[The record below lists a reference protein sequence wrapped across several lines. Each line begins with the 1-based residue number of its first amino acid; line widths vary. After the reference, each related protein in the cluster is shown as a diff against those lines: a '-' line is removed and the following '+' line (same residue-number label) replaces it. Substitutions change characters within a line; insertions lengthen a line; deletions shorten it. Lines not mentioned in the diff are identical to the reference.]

1 MKIENPEELTRFIMT
16 NVTLKDKEGNVDKSF
31 LKDWKTQTDAMT
43 RALNSATNSL
53 LKAVTHID
61 KDGNAF
67 STWYVPR
74 NQKSNALSAF
84 NQKLLDFETK
94 YGYEAGSLSS
104 DPYTKIKNE
113 SDSRIITFNKSFY
126 GAHSK
131 KVLKDIVN
139 ELGGTAELNPTKK
152 RKDQMKIDFPVSE
165 YAWQEELAKTDGD
178 VSKANENLKNAF
190 IRKNLKTAVKY
201 SDDVLSERKE
211 KEKKEEEK
219 KKEKEKKEKEKKE
232 EKEQKQSRVRLLGKI
247 AIIAKVLATVA
258 DITRRILT
266 ATLQRASEITKEKQD
281 AISNGTTQEKV
292 RQYYTTEGAM
302 GMGKGTILEG
312 MQELKSG
319 LGNTANPDRNML
331 FELSR
336 VLKRDI
342 INAIKLGDAA
352 TNTENVMKQILDAYY
367 KQAQRGVNSL
377 GHQVG
382 VRDAEIEMAGALE
395 KAGLGKLA
403 EILRLMFY
411 ANDTGIYKDRVTDF
425 DSFNSLSP
433 HYTNG
438 LTEVDNKYASE
449 LGQSI
454 NALKQR
460 FNDLKENLEQ
470 GLLISLGNLINK
482 INNWDIGKSEK
493 EKAEDNSTNSV
504 LLSKARAKYTNRAEN
519 ASKRVNKIVKDAGI
533 DLSAFGEYGTD
544 ISTFVEYIYSDAFQ
558 TDEEF
563 GRITDEQKETIKKFK
578 QFLSTAEGEEFIKAM
593 IEYEYALD
601 FANKADKAYKKG
613 MKTGDFNYDI
623 AGYTDG
629 AYQIAMQDDITTLLS
644 DVATNGKKQ
653 EVRKKKSLSLLYDFF
668 YTDRKGLSED
678 ILQYKLAQQGLSEQ
692 QTYKDIIN
700 NGGDSSS
707 LTNALYDS
715 LDETRKTVK
724 WWEIGKQK
732 KKEAIVLKALE
743 EGVLTEDDV
752 KKAQLSL
759 VRDIKGSGL
768 VSVDHEPYLAEK
780 TAEEYPKDIG
790 LRTILEEQL
799 QIQKVQDIISKYKA
813 TNLSASVGNYNPNT
827 GEVLFTLNLKTDKGE
842 KTVFSQHVRT
852 DMILSQEA
860 SFTDDLSST
869 TSRGYERSNK

>member
-53 LKAVTHID
+53 LKAVTRID

-94 YGYEAGSLSS
+94 YGYAAGSLSL

-139 ELGGTAELNPTKK
+139 ESGGTAEPNPTKK

-178 VSKANENLKNAF
+178 VSKAKENLKNDF
-190 IRKNLKTAVKY
+190 IRKNLKPAVKY

-211 KEKKEEEK
+211 EEKIEEEKKEE
-219 KKEKEKKEKEKKE
+219 KEKREEEKKE
-232 EKEQKQSRVRLLGKI
+232 EKEQKQSRVSALGKI
-247 AIIAKVLATVA
+247 ALITKVLTTIA

-319 LGNTANPDRNML
+319 LGNTANLDTNML
-331 FELSR
+331 SELAK
-336 VLKRDI
+336 VLRSDI
-342 INAIKLGDAA
+342 ISGIKLGEAG

-367 KQAQRGVNSL
+367 KQAQRGVNSV
-377 GHQVG
+377 GQQVG
-382 VRDAEIEMAGALE
+382 VRNAEIEMAGALE

-403 EILRLMFY
+403 EILRSMFY
-411 ANDTGIYKDRVTDF
+411 ANDTGIYKGRVTDF

-438 LTEVDNKYASE
+438 LTDVDNKYASE
-449 LGQSI
+449 LGQSV

-493 EKAEDNSTNSV
+493 EKTEDNRTNSV
-504 LLSKARAKYTNRAEN
+504 LLSKARAKYTNRAES
-519 ASKRVNKIVKDAGI
+519 ASKRANKIIKDAGI
-533 DLSAFGEYGTD
+533 DLSAFGKHGTD
-544 ISTFVEYIYSDAFQ
+544 ISTFLQYMYSEDFIA
-558 TDEEF
+558 DEEL
-563 GRITDEQKETIKKFK
+563 GRRTDEQKEIIKKFK
-578 QFLSTAEGEEFIKAM
+578 QFLITAEGEEVIKAM
-593 IEYEYALD
+593 IEAEYALD

-623 AGYTDG
+623 SGYTDS
-629 AYQIAMQDDITTLLS
+629 AYQSAIQDDITTLLS

-653 EVRKKKSLSLLYDFF
+653 EVHKKKSLSLLYSFF
-668 YTDRKGLSED
+668 HADRNGSNED

-700 NGGDSSS
+700 NDSDSSS

-715 LDETRKTVK
+715 LDKTRKTVK
-724 WWEIGKQK
+724 WWETGKQK
-732 KKEAIVLKALE
+732 KKEEIVLKALE
-743 EGVLTEDDV
+743 EGVLTEEDV
-752 KKAQLSL
+752 KKTQLSL
-759 VRDIKGSGL
+759 AHYIKGSGL
-768 VSVDHEPYLAEK
+768 VSIDHEPYLAEK
-780 TAEEYPKDIG
+780 TTEEYTKDIG
-790 LRTILEEQL
+790 LRTIFEEQL

-813 TNLSASVGNYNPNT
+813 ENLSASVGNYNPNT

-842 KTVFSQHVRT
+842 KTVFSQYVRT
-852 DMILSQEA
+852 DMVLSQEA
-860 SFTDDLSST
+860 SFKDDLSST
-869 TSRGYERSNK
+869 TSTGYERSNK

>member
-53 LKAVTHID
+53 LKAVTRID

-94 YGYEAGSLSS
+94 YGYAAGSLSL

-178 VSKANENLKNAF
+178 VSKAKENLKNDF
-190 IRKNLKTAVKY
+190 IRKNLKPAVKY

-211 KEKKEEEK
+211 KEKIEE
-219 KKEKEKKEKEKKE
+219 EKKE
-232 EKEQKQSRVRLLGKI
+232 EKEKKQSRVSALGKI
-247 AIIAKVLATVA
+247 AIVAKVLATIA

-302 GMGKGTILEG
+302 GMGKGTVLEG

-319 LGNTANPDRNML
+319 LGNTANLDNNML
-331 FELSR
+331 FELSK
-336 VLKRDI
+336 VLRSDI
-342 INAIKLGDAA
+342 ISGIKLGEAG

-367 KQAQRGVNSL
+367 KQAQRGVNSV
-377 GHQVG
+377 GQQVG
-382 VRDAEIEMAGALE
+382 VRNAEIEMAGALE

-403 EILRLMFY
+403 EILRSMFY
-411 ANDTGIYKDRVTDF
+411 ANDTGIYKGRVTDF

-438 LTEVDNKYASE
+438 LTDVDNKYASE

-470 GLLISLGNLINK
+470 GLLISLGNLINQ
-482 INNWDIGKSEK
+482 INNWDIGKSVK
-493 EKAEDNSTNSV
+493 EKTEDNRTNSV
-504 LLSKARAKYTNRAEN
+504 LLSKARAQYTNRAES
-519 ASKRVNKIVKDAGI
+519 ASKRANKIIKDAGI
-533 DLSAFGEYGTD
+533 DLSAFGEHGTD
-544 ISTFVEYIYSDAFQ
+544 ISTFLNYFYNVPYYN
-558 TDEEF
+558 DEAR
-563 GRITDEQKETIKKFK
+563 GLITDEQKEIIKKLM
-578 QFLSTAEGEEFIKAM
+578 QFLKTVEGEEVVKAM
-593 IEYEYALD
+593 IESDYALD

-623 AGYTDG
+623 SGYTDG
-629 AYQIAMQDDITTLLS
+629 AYQSAIQDDITTLLS

-653 EVRKKKSLSLLYDFF
+653 ELHKKKSLSLLYNFF
-668 YTDRKGLSED
+668 HADRNGLNED

-715 LDETRKTVK
+715 LDKTRKTVK
-724 WWEIGKQK
+724 WWESGKQK
-732 KKEAIVLKALE
+732 KKEEVVLKALE
-743 EGVLTEDDV
+743 EGVLTEEDV
-752 KKAQLSL
+752 KKTQLSL
-759 VRDIKGSGL
+759 AHYKTGSGL
-768 VSVDHEPYLAEK
+768 VSIEHAPYLANK
-780 TAEEYPKDIG
+780 TIEEYTKDIG
-790 LRTILEEQL
+790 LRTIFEEQL

-813 TNLSASVGNYNPNT
+813 DNLSASVGNYNPNT

-842 KTVFSQHVRT
+842 KTVFSQYVRT

-860 SFTDDLSST
+860 FFKDDLSNT
-869 TSRGYERSNK
+869 TSEGHERSKK

>member
-53 LKAVTHID
+53 LKVVTRID

-94 YGYEAGSLSS
+94 YNYAAGSLSL

-139 ELGGTAELNPTKK
+139 ESGGTAELNPTKK

-178 VSKANENLKNAF
+178 VSKAKENLKNDF
-190 IRKNLKTAVKY
+190 IRKNLKPAVKY

-211 KEKKEEEK
+211 KEKIEEEK
-219 KKEKEKKEKEKKE
+219 KEEKEKREEEKKE
-232 EKEQKQSRVRLLGKI
+232 EKEQKQSRVSALGKI
-247 AIIAKVLATVA
+247 ALIAKVLATVA

-266 ATLQRASEITKEKQD
+266 ATLQRASETTKEKQD
-281 AISNGTTQEKV
+281 AVSNGTTQEKV

-302 GMGKGTILEG
+302 GMGKGTVLEG

-319 LGNTANPDRNML
+319 LGNLANLDTNML
-331 FELSR
+331 SELAK
-336 VLKRDI
+336 VLRSDI
-342 INAIKLGDAA
+342 ISGIKLGEAG

-367 KQAQRGVNSL
+367 KQAQRGVNSV
-377 GHQVG
+377 GQQVG
-382 VRDAEIEMAGALE
+382 VRNAEIEMAGALE

-403 EILRLMFY
+403 EILRSMFY
-411 ANDTGIYKDRVTDF
+411 ANDTGIYKGRVTDF

-438 LTEVDNKYASE
+438 LTDVDNKYASE

-470 GLLISLGNLINK
+470 GLLISLGNLINQ
-482 INNWDIGKSEK
+482 INNWDIGKSVK
-493 EKAEDNSTNSV
+493 EKTEDNRTNSV
-504 LLSKARAKYTNRAEN
+504 LLSKARAQYTNRAES
-519 ASKRVNKIVKDAGI
+519 ASKRANKILKDAGI
-533 DLSAFGEYGTD
+533 DLSAFGERGTD
-544 ISTFVEYIYSDAFQ
+544 ISTFLQYMYSDAFY
-558 TDEEF
+558 TDEEL
-563 GRITDEQKETIKKFK
+563 GRRTDEQKETIKKFK
-578 QFLSTAEGEEFIKAM
+578 QFLITDKGEEFIKAM
-593 IEYEYALD
+593 VESEYALD

-623 AGYTDG
+623 SGYTDG
-629 AYQIAMQDDITTLLS
+629 AYQSAIQDDITTLLS

-653 EVRKKKSLSLLYDFF
+653 ELHKKKSLSLLYNFF
-668 YTDRKGLSED
+668 HADRNGLSED

-715 LDETRKTVK
+715 LDKTRKTVK
-724 WWEIGKQK
+724 WWESGKQK
-732 KKEAIVLKALE
+732 KKEEIVLKALE

-759 VRDIKGSGL
+759 ARDRKGSGL
-768 VSVDHEPYLAEK
+768 VSIDHEPYLVDK
-780 TAEEYPKDIG
+780 TAEEYTKDIG

-813 TNLSASVGNYNPNT
+813 DNLSASVGNYNPNT

-842 KTVFSQHVRT
+842 KTVFSQYVRT

-860 SFTDDLSST
+860 FFKDDLSNT
-869 TSRGYERSNK
+869 TSEGYERSNK

>member
-53 LKAVTHID
+53 LKAVTRID

-94 YGYEAGSLSS
+94 YGYAAGSLSL

-152 RKDQMKIDFPVSE
+152 RKDQVKIDFPVSE

-178 VSKANENLKNAF
+178 VSKAKENLKNDF
-190 IRKNLKTAVKY
+190 IRKNLKPAVKY

-211 KEKKEEEK
+211 KEKIEE
-219 KKEKEKKEKEKKE
+219 EKKE
-232 EKEQKQSRVRLLGKI
+232 EKEKKQSRISALGKI
-247 AIIAKVLATVA
+247 AIVAKVLATIA

-266 ATLQRASEITKEKQD
+266 ATLQRASETTKEKQD

-302 GMGKGTILEG
+302 GMGKGTVLEG

-319 LGNTANPDRNML
+319 LGNTANLDNNML
-331 FELSR
+331 SELAK
-336 VLKRDI
+336 VLRSDI
-342 INAIKLGDAA
+342 ISGIKLGEAG

-367 KQAQRGVNSL
+367 KQAQRGVNSV
-377 GHQVG
+377 GQQVG
-382 VRDAEIEMAGALE
+382 VRNAEIEMAGALE

-403 EILRLMFY
+403 EILRSMFY
-411 ANDTGIYKDRVTDF
+411 ANDTGIYKGRVTDF

-438 LTEVDNKYASE
+438 LTDVDNKYASE

-482 INNWDIGKSEK
+482 INNWDIGKSVK
-493 EKAEDNSTNSV
+493 EKTEDNRTNSV
-504 LLSKARAKYTNRAEN
+504 LLSKARAQYTNRAES
-519 ASKRVNKIVKDAGI
+519 ASKRANKIIKDAGI
-533 DLSAFGEYGTD
+533 DLSAFGEHGTD
-544 ISTFVEYIYSDAFQ
+544 ISTFLNYFYNVPYYN
-558 TDEEF
+558 DEAR
-563 GRITDEQKETIKKFK
+563 GLITDEQKEIIKKLM
-578 QFLSTAEGEEFIKAM
+578 QFLKTAEGEGVVKAM
-593 IEYEYALD
+593 IESEYALD

-623 AGYTDG
+623 SGYTDG
-629 AYQIAMQDDITTLLS
+629 AYQMAIQDDITTLLS
-644 DVATNGKKQ
+644 GEAGEAKK
-653 EVRKKKSLSLLYDFF
+653 EELHKKISLILLDKLSHTYRD
-668 YTDRKGLSED
+668 GISED

-700 NGGDSSS
+700 NGGDSSR
-707 LTNALYDS
+707 LTNTLYDS
-715 LDETRKTVK
+715 LDKTRKTVK
-724 WWEIGKQK
+724 WWESGKQK
-732 KKEAIVLKALE
+732 KKEEVVLKALE
-743 EGVLTEDDV
+743 EGVLTEEDV
-752 KKAQLSL
+752 KKTQLSL
-759 VRDIKGSGL
+759 AHYKKGSGL
-768 VSVDHEPYLAEK
+768 VSIDYAPYLVDK
-780 TAEEYPKDIG
+780 TAEEYTKDIG
-790 LRTILEEQL
+790 LRTIFEEQL
-799 QIQKVQDIISKYKA
+799 QIQKVQDIISKYRA
-813 TNLSASVGNYNPNT
+813 ENLSASVGNYNPNT

-842 KTVFSQHVRT
+842 KTVFSQYVRT
-852 DMILSQEA
+852 DMVLSQEA
-860 SFTDDLSST
+860 FFKDDLSNT
-869 TSRGYERSNK
+869 TSEGYERSNK

>member
-53 LKAVTHID
+53 LKAVTRID

-139 ELGGTAELNPTKK
+139 ELGGIAELNPTKK
-152 RKDQMKIDFPVSE
+152 RKDQVKIDFPVSE

-178 VSKANENLKNAF
+178 VSKAKENLKNDF
-190 IRKNLKTAVKY
+190 IRKNLKPAVKY

-211 KEKKEEEK
+211 KEKIEE
-219 KKEKEKKEKEKKE
+219 EKKE
-232 EKEQKQSRVRLLGKI
+232 EKEKKQSRISALGKI
-247 AIIAKVLATVA
+247 AIVAKVLATIA

-266 ATLQRASEITKEKQD
+266 ATLQRASEITKERQD
-281 AISNGTTQEKV
+281 AVSNGTTQEKV

-312 MQELKSG
+312 MQEVKSG
-319 LGNTANPDRNML
+319 LGNLANLDTNML
-331 FELSR
+331 SELAK
-336 VLKRDI
+336 VLRSDI
-342 INAIKLGDAA
+342 ISGIKLGEAG

-367 KQAQRGVNSL
+367 KQAQRGVNSV
-377 GHQVG
+377 GQQVG
-382 VRDAEIEMAGALE
+382 VRNAEIEMAGALE

-403 EILRLMFY
+403 EILRSMFY
-411 ANDTGIYKDRVTDF
+411 ANDTGIYKGSVPDF
-425 DSFNSLSP
+425 DSFNSLSH

-438 LTEVDNKYASE
+438 LTDVDNKYASE

-482 INNWDIGKSEK
+482 INNWDIGKSVEEK
-493 EKAEDNSTNSV
+493 TEDNRTNSV
-504 LLSKARAKYTNRAEN
+504 LLSKARAQYTNRAES
-519 ASKRVNKIVKDAGI
+519 ASKRANKIIKDAGI

-544 ISTFVEYIYSDAFQ
+544 ISTFVKYMYSDAFY
-558 TDEEF
+558 TDEEL
-563 GRITDEQKETIKKFK
+563 GRRTDEQKETIKKFK
-578 QFLSTAEGEEFIKAM
+578 QFLITDKGEEFIKAM
-593 IEYEYALD
+593 IESEYALD

-623 AGYTDG
+623 SGYTDG
-629 AYQIAMQDDITTLLS
+629 AYQSAIQDDINTLLS

-653 EVRKKKSLSLLYDFF
+653 ELHKKKSLSLLYNFF
-668 YTDRKGLSED
+668 HADRNGLSED

-692 QTYKDIIN
+692 QTYKDIIS
-700 NGGDSSS
+700 NGSDSSS
-707 LTNALYDS
+707 LTNTLYDS
-715 LDETRKTVK
+715 LDKTRKTVK
-724 WWEIGKQK
+724 WWETGKQK
-732 KKEAIVLKALE
+732 KKEEVVLKALE

-759 VRDIKGSGL
+759 ARDIKGSGL
-768 VSVDHEPYLAEK
+768 VSIDHEPYLVDK
-780 TAEEYPKDIG
+780 TTEEYTKDIG
-790 LRTILEEQL
+790 LRTIFEEQL
-799 QIQKVQDIISKYKA
+799 QIQKVQDIISKYRA
-813 TNLSASVGNYNPNT
+813 ENLTASVGNYNPNT

-842 KTVFSQHVRT
+842 KTVFSQYVRT
-852 DMILSQEA
+852 DMVLSQEA
-860 SFTDDLSST
+860 SFKDDLSST
-869 TSRGYERSNK
+869 TSTGYERSNK

>member
-53 LKAVTHID
+53 LKAVTRID

-94 YGYEAGSLSS
+94 YGYEAGSLSL

-178 VSKANENLKNAF
+178 VSKAKENLKNAF
-190 IRKNLKTAVKY
+190 IRKNLKPAVKY

-211 KEKKEEEK
+211 KEKIEE
-219 KKEKEKKEKEKKE
+219 EKKE
-232 EKEQKQSRVRLLGKI
+232 EKEQKQSRISALGKI
-247 AIIAKVLATVA
+247 ALIAKVLATIA

-281 AISNGTTQEKV
+281 AVSNGTTQEKV

-302 GMGKGTILEG
+302 GMGKGTVLEG

-319 LGNTANPDRNML
+319 LGNLANLDTNML
-331 FELSR
+331 SELAK
-336 VLKRDI
+336 VLRSDI
-342 INAIKLGDAA
+342 ISGIKLGEAG
-352 TNTENVMKQILDAYY
+352 TNTENVMKQILDAYF

-377 GHQVG
+377 GQQVG
-382 VRDAEIEMAGALE
+382 VRNAEIEMAGALE

-403 EILRLMFY
+403 EILRSMFY
-411 ANDTGIYKDRVTDF
+411 ANDTGIYKGRVTDF

-438 LTEVDNKYASE
+438 LTDVDNKYASE

-470 GLLISLGNLINK
+470 GLLISLGNLINQ
-482 INNWDIGKSEK
+482 INNWDIGKSVK
-493 EKAEDNSTNSV
+493 EKTEDNRTNSV
-504 LLSKARAKYTNRAEN
+504 LLSKARAQYTNRAES
-519 ASKRVNKIVKDAGI
+519 ASKRANKIIKDAGI
-533 DLSAFGEYGTD
+533 DLSAFGEHGTD
-544 ISTFVEYIYSDAFQ
+544 ISTFLQYMYSDAFY
-558 TDEEF
+558 TDEEL
-563 GRITDEQKETIKKFK
+563 GRRTDEQKETIKKFK
-578 QFLSTAEGEEFIKAM
+578 QFLITDKGEELIKAM
-593 IEYEYALD
+593 IESEYALD

-623 AGYTDG
+623 SGYTDG
-629 AYQIAMQDDITTLLS
+629 AYQSAIQDDITTLLS

-653 EVRKKKSLSLLYDFF
+653 ELHKKKSLSLLYNFF
-668 YTDRKGLSED
+668 HADRNGLSED

-707 LTNALYDS
+707 LTNTLYDS
-715 LDETRKTVK
+715 LDKTRKTVK
-724 WWEIGKQK
+724 WWESGKQK
-732 KKEAIVLKALE
+732 KKEEVVLKALE

-759 VRDIKGSGL
+759 ARDKKGSGL
-768 VSVDHEPYLAEK
+768 VSIDYEPYLVDK
-780 TAEEYPKDIG
+780 TTEEYTKDIG

-799 QIQKVQDIISKYKA
+799 QIQKVQDIISKYRA
-813 TNLSASVGNYNPNT
+813 ENLSASVGNYNPNT

-842 KTVFSQHVRT
+842 KTVFSQYVRT

-860 SFTDDLSST
+860 SFKDDLSST
-869 TSRGYERSNK
+869 TSKGYERSNK

>member
-53 LKAVTHID
+53 LKAVTRID

-94 YGYEAGSLSS
+94 YGYEAGSLSL

-178 VSKANENLKNAF
+178 VSKAKENLKNAF
-190 IRKNLKTAVKY
+190 IRKNLKPAVKY

-211 KEKKEEEK
+211 KEEEREDERKEKEKREEEK
-219 KKEKEKKEKEKKE
+219 KKEKE
-232 EKEQKQSRVRLLGKI
+232 QKQSRVSLLGKI
-247 AIIAKVLATVA
+247 AIIAKVLATIA

-266 ATLQRASEITKEKQD
+266 ATLQRASEITKERQD
-281 AISNGTTQEKV
+281 AVSNGTTQEKV

-302 GMGKGTILEG
+302 GMGKGTILAG

-319 LGNTANPDRNML
+319 LGNTANLDNNML
-331 FELSR
+331 FELSK
-336 VLKRDI
+336 VLRSDI
-342 INAIKLGDAA
+342 INGIKLGEAG

-377 GHQVG
+377 GQQVG
-382 VRDAEIEMAGALE
+382 VRNAEIEMAGALE

-403 EILRLMFY
+403 EILRSMFY

-438 LTEVDNKYASE
+438 LTEVDNKRASE

-470 GLLISLGNLINK
+470 GLLISLDNLINQ

-493 EKAEDNSTNSV
+493 EKTEGNRTNSV
-504 LLSKARAKYTNRAEN
+504 LLSKTRAKYTNRAEN
-519 ASKRVNKIVKDAGI
+519 ASKRANKIVKDAGI

-544 ISTFVEYIYSDAFQ
+544 ISTFVGYMFSDAFQ

-563 GRITDEQKETIKKFK
+563 GRRTDEQKEAIKKFK
-578 QFLSTAEGEEFIKAM
+578 QFLITAEGEEFIKAM
-593 IEYEYALD
+593 IESEYALD

-623 AGYTDG
+623 SGYTDS
-629 AYQIAMQDDITTLLS
+629 AYQSAIQDDITTLLS

-653 EVRKKKSLSLLYDFF
+653 EVLKKKSLILLSNFF
-668 YTDRKGLSED
+668 HADRNGLSED

-707 LTNALYDS
+707 LTNILYDS
-715 LDETRKTVK
+715 LDKTRKTVK
-724 WWEIGKQK
+724 WWETGKQK
-732 KKEAIVLKALE
+732 KKEEIVLKALE

-759 VRDIKGSGL
+759 VRDIKGNGL
-768 VSVDHEPYLAEK
+768 VSIDHEPYLVEK
-780 TAEEYPKDIG
+780 TTEEYVKDIG

-813 TNLSASVGNYNPNT
+813 ENLSASVGNYNPNT

-842 KTVFSQHVRT
+842 KTVFSQYVRT
-852 DMILSQEA
+852 DMVLSQEA
-860 SFTDDLSST
+860 FFKDDLSST
-869 TSRGYERSNK
+869 TSSGYERSNK

>member
-53 LKAVTHID
+53 LKAVTRID

-139 ELGGTAELNPTKK
+139 ELGGIAELNPTKK

-178 VSKANENLKNAF
+178 VSKAKENLKNDF
-190 IRKNLKTAVKY
+190 IRKNLKPAVKY

-211 KEKKEEEK
+211 KEKIEE
-219 KKEKEKKEKEKKE
+219 EKKE
-232 EKEQKQSRVRLLGKI
+232 EKEKKQSRVSALGKI
-247 AIIAKVLATVA
+247 AIVAKVLTTIA

-266 ATLQRASEITKEKQD
+266 ATLQRASEITKERQD
-281 AISNGTTQEKV
+281 AVSNGTTQEKV

-302 GMGKGTILEG
+302 GMGKGTILAG

-319 LGNTANPDRNML
+319 LGNLANLDTNML
-331 FELSR
+331 SELAK
-336 VLKRDI
+336 VLRSDI
-342 INAIKLGDAA
+342 ISGIKLGEAG

-377 GHQVG
+377 GQQVG
-382 VRDAEIEMAGALE
+382 VRNAEIEMAGALE

-403 EILRLMFY
+403 EVLRSMFY
-411 ANDTGIYKDRVTDF
+411 ANDTGIYKGRVTGF
-425 DSFNSLSP
+425 DSLNSLSP

-438 LTEVDNKYASE
+438 LTDVDNKYASE

-470 GLLISLGNLINK
+470 GLLISLGNLINQ
-482 INNWDIGKSEK
+482 INNWDIGKSVK
-493 EKAEDNSTNSV
+493 EKTEDNRTNSV
-504 LLSKARAKYTNRAEN
+504 LLSKARAQYTNRAES
-519 ASKRVNKIVKDAGI
+519 ASKRANKILKDAGI
-533 DLSAFGEYGTD
+533 DLSAFGEHGTD
-544 ISTFVEYIYSDAFQ
+544 ISTFLQYMYSDAFH
-558 TDEEF
+558 TDEEL
-563 GRITDEQKETIKKFK
+563 GRRTDEQKETIKKFK
-578 QFLSTAEGEEFIKAM
+578 QFLVTAEGEEVIKAM
-593 IEYEYALD
+593 IESEYALD

-623 AGYTDG
+623 SGYTDG
-629 AYQIAMQDDITTLLS
+629 AYQSAIQDDITTLLS

-653 EVRKKKSLSLLYDFF
+653 ELHKKKSLSLLYNFF
-668 YTDRKGLSED
+668 HADRNGLSED

-707 LTNALYDS
+707 LTNTLYNS
-715 LDETRKTVK
+715 LGKTRKTVK

-732 KKEAIVLKALE
+732 KKEEVVLKALE

-768 VSVDHEPYLAEK
+768 VSIDHEPYLVDK
-780 TAEEYPKDIG
+780 TVEEYTKDIG
-790 LRTILEEQL
+790 LRTIFEEQL
-799 QIQKVQDIISKYKA
+799 QIQKVQDIISKYRA
-813 TNLSASVGNYNPNT
+813 ENLSASVGNYNPNT

-842 KTVFSQHVRT
+842 KTVFSQYVRT
-852 DMILSQEA
+852 DMVLSQEA
-860 SFTDDLSST
+860 FFKDDLSST
-869 TSRGYERSNK
+869 TSEGYERSNK

>member
-53 LKAVTHID
+53 LKAVTRID

-139 ELGGTAELNPTKK
+139 ELGGIAELNPTKK

-178 VSKANENLKNAF
+178 VSKAKENLKNDF
-190 IRKNLKTAVKY
+190 IRKNLKPAVKY

-211 KEKKEEEK
+211 KEKIEE
-219 KKEKEKKEKEKKE
+219 EKKE
-232 EKEQKQSRVRLLGKI
+232 EKEKKQSRISALGKI
-247 AIIAKVLATVA
+247 AIVAKVLATIA

-266 ATLQRASEITKEKQD
+266 ATLQRASETTKEKQD
-281 AISNGTTQEKV
+281 AVSNGTTQEKV

-302 GMGKGTILEG
+302 GMGKGTILAG

-319 LGNTANPDRNML
+319 LGNLANLDTNML
-331 FELSR
+331 SELAK
-336 VLKRDI
+336 VLRSDI
-342 INAIKLGDAA
+342 ISGIKLGEAG

-377 GHQVG
+377 GQQVG
-382 VRDAEIEMAGALE
+382 VRNAEIEMAGALE

-403 EILRLMFY
+403 EVLRSMFY
-411 ANDTGIYKDRVTDF
+411 ANDTGIYKGRVTDF

-438 LTEVDNKYASE
+438 LTDVDNKYASE

-470 GLLISLGNLINK
+470 GLLISLGNLINQ
-482 INNWDIGKSEK
+482 INNWDIGKSVK
-493 EKAEDNSTNSV
+493 EKTEDNRTNSV
-504 LLSKARAKYTNRAEN
+504 LLSKARAQYTNRAES
-519 ASKRVNKIVKDAGI
+519 ASKRANKILKDAGI
-533 DLSAFGEYGTD
+533 DLSAFGEHGTD
-544 ISTFVEYIYSDAFQ
+544 ISTFLQYMYSDAFH
-558 TDEEF
+558 TDEEL
-563 GRITDEQKETIKKFK
+563 GRRTDEQKETIKKFK
-578 QFLSTAEGEEFIKAM
+578 QFLVTAEGEEVIKAM
-593 IEYEYALD
+593 IESEYALD

-623 AGYTDG
+623 SGYTDG
-629 AYQIAMQDDITTLLS
+629 AYQSAIQDDITTLLS

-653 EVRKKKSLSLLYDFF
+653 ELHKKKSLSLLYNFF
-668 YTDRKGLSED
+668 HADRNGLSED

-707 LTNALYDS
+707 LTNTLYNS
-715 LDETRKTVK
+715 LGKTRKTVK

-732 KKEAIVLKALE
+732 KKEEVVLKALE

-768 VSVDHEPYLAEK
+768 VSIDHEPYLVDK
-780 TAEEYPKDIG
+780 TVEEYTKDIG
-790 LRTILEEQL
+790 LRTIFEEQL
-799 QIQKVQDIISKYKA
+799 QIQKVQDIISKYRA
-813 TNLSASVGNYNPNT
+813 DNLSASVGNYNPNT

-842 KTVFSQHVRT
+842 KTVFSQYVRT
-852 DMILSQEA
+852 DMVLSQEA
-860 SFTDDLSST
+860 FFKDDLSST
-869 TSRGYERSNK
+869 TSEGYERSNK

>member
-53 LKAVTHID
+53 LKAVTRID

-94 YGYEAGSLSS
+94 YGYAAGSLSL

-139 ELGGTAELNPTKK
+139 ESGGTAELNPTKK

-178 VSKANENLKNAF
+178 VSKAKENLKNAF
-190 IRKNLKTAVKY
+190 IRKNLKPAVKY

-211 KEKKEEEK
+211 KEKIEE
-219 KKEKEKKEKEKKE
+219 EKKE
-232 EKEQKQSRVRLLGKI
+232 EKEKKQSRVSALGKI
-247 AIIAKVLATVA
+247 ALIAKVLTTIA

-319 LGNTANPDRNML
+319 LGNTANLDNNML
-331 FELSR
+331 FELSK
-336 VLKRDI
+336 VLRSDI
-342 INAIKLGDAA
+342 ISGIKLGEAG

-367 KQAQRGVNSL
+367 KQAQRGVNSV
-377 GHQVG
+377 GQQVG
-382 VRDAEIEMAGALE
+382 VRNAEIEMAGALE

-403 EILRLMFY
+403 EILRSMFY
-411 ANDTGIYKDRVTDF
+411 ANDTGIYKGRVTDF

-438 LTEVDNKYASE
+438 LTDVDNKYASE
-449 LGQSI
+449 LGQSV

-482 INNWDIGKSEK
+482 INNWDIGKSVEEK
-493 EKAEDNSTNSV
+493 TEDNRTNSV
-504 LLSKARAKYTNRAEN
+504 LLSKARAQYTNRAES
-519 ASKRVNKIVKDAGI
+519 ASKRANKIIKDAGI
-533 DLSAFGEYGTD
+533 DLSAFGERGTD
-544 ISTFVEYIYSDAFQ
+544 ISTFLQYMNSDAFY
-558 TDEEF
+558 TDEEL
-563 GRITDEQKETIKKFK
+563 GRRTDEQKETIKKFK
-578 QFLSTAEGEEFIKAM
+578 QFLITDKGEEFIKAM
-593 IEYEYALD
+593 IESEYALD

-623 AGYTDG
+623 SGYTDA
-629 AYQIAMQDDITTLLS
+629 AYQSAIQDDITTLLS

-653 EVRKKKSLSLLYDFF
+653 ELHKKKSLSLLYNFF
-668 YTDRKGLSED
+668 HADRNGLSED

-707 LTNALYDS
+707 LTNTLYDS
-715 LDETRKTVK
+715 LDKTRKTVK
-724 WWEIGKQK
+724 WWESGKQK
-732 KKEAIVLKALE
+732 KKEEVVLKALE

-759 VRDIKGSGL
+759 ARDRKGNGL
-768 VSVDHEPYLAEK
+768 VSIDYAPYLVNK
-780 TAEEYPKDIG
+780 TAEEYTKDIG

-799 QIQKVQDIISKYKA
+799 QIQKVQDIISKYRA
-813 TNLSASVGNYNPNT
+813 ENLSASVGNYNPNT

-842 KTVFSQHVRT
+842 KTVFSQYVRT
-852 DMILSQEA
+852 DMVLSQEA
-860 SFTDDLSST
+860 SFKDDLSST
-869 TSRGYERSNK
+869 TSTGYERSNK

>member
-53 LKAVTHID
+53 LKAVTRID

-139 ELGGTAELNPTKK
+139 ELGGIAELNPTKK

-178 VSKANENLKNAF
+178 VSKAKENLKNDF
-190 IRKNLKTAVKY
+190 IRKNLKPAVKY

-211 KEKKEEEK
+211 KEKIEE
-219 KKEKEKKEKEKKE
+219 EKKE
-232 EKEQKQSRVRLLGKI
+232 EKEQKQSRVSALGKI
-247 AIIAKVLATVA
+247 ALIAKVLATIA

-266 ATLQRASEITKEKQD
+266 ATLQRASEITKERQD
-281 AISNGTTQEKV
+281 AVSNGTTQEKV

-302 GMGKGTILEG
+302 GMGKGTVLEG

-319 LGNTANPDRNML
+319 LGNLANLDTNML
-331 FELSR
+331 SELAK
-336 VLKRDI
+336 VLRSDI
-342 INAIKLGDAA
+342 ISGIKLGEAG
-352 TNTENVMKQILDAYY
+352 TNTENVMKQILNAYF

-377 GHQVG
+377 GQQVG
-382 VRDAEIEMAGALE
+382 VRNAEIEMAGALE

-403 EILRLMFY
+403 EILRSMFY

-438 LTEVDNKYASE
+438 LTDVDNKYASE

-470 GLLISLGNLINK
+470 GLLISLGNLINQ
-482 INNWDIGKSEK
+482 INNWDIGKSVK
-493 EKAEDNSTNSV
+493 EKTEDNRTNSV
-504 LLSKARAKYTNRAEN
+504 LLSKARAQYTNRAES
-519 ASKRVNKIVKDAGI
+519 ASKRANKIIKDAGI
-533 DLSAFGEYGTD
+533 DLSAFGEHGTD
-544 ISTFVEYIYSDAFQ
+544 ISTFLQYMYSDAFY
-558 TDEEF
+558 TDEEL
-563 GRITDEQKETIKKFK
+563 GRRTDEQKETIKKFK
-578 QFLSTAEGEEFIKAM
+578 QFLLTDKGEEFIKAM
-593 IEYEYALD
+593 IESEYALD

-623 AGYTDG
+623 SGYTDG
-629 AYQIAMQDDITTLLS
+629 AYQSAIQDDITTLLS

-653 EVRKKKSLSLLYDFF
+653 ELHKKKSLSLLYNFF
-668 YTDRKGLSED
+668 HADRNGLSED

-707 LTNALYDS
+707 LTNTLYDS
-715 LDETRKTVK
+715 LDKTRKTVK
-724 WWEIGKQK
+724 WWESGKQK
-732 KKEAIVLKALE
+732 KKEEVVLKALE

-759 VRDIKGSGL
+759 ARDKKGSGL
-768 VSVDHEPYLAEK
+768 VSIDHEPYLVDK
-780 TAEEYPKDIG
+780 TVEEYTKDIG

-813 TNLSASVGNYNPNT
+813 DNLSASVGNYNPNT

-842 KTVFSQHVRT
+842 KTVFSQYVRT
-852 DMILSQEA
+852 DMVLSQEA
-860 SFTDDLSST
+860 SFKDDLSST
-869 TSRGYERSNK
+869 TSTGYERSNK

>member
-53 LKAVTHID
+53 LKAVTRID

-94 YGYEAGSLSS
+94 YGYEAGSLSL

-139 ELGGTAELNPTKK
+139 ELGGIAEPNPTKK

-178 VSKANENLKNAF
+178 VSKAKENLKNAF
-190 IRKNLKTAVKY
+190 IRKNLKPAVKY

-211 KEKKEEEK
+211 KEKIEE
-219 KKEKEKKEKEKKE
+219 EKKE
-232 EKEQKQSRVRLLGKI
+232 EKEKKQSRISALGKI
-247 AIIAKVLATVA
+247 ALIAKVLATIA

-302 GMGKGTILEG
+302 GMGKGTVLEG

-319 LGNTANPDRNML
+319 LGNTANLDNNML
-331 FELSR
+331 FELSK
-336 VLKRDI
+336 VLRSDI
-342 INAIKLGDAA
+342 ISGIKLGEAG
-352 TNTENVMKQILDAYY
+352 TNTENVMKQILDAYF
-367 KQAQRGVNSL
+367 KQAQRGVNSV

-382 VRDAEIEMAGALE
+382 VRNAEIEMAEALE

-403 EILRLMFY
+403 EILRSMFY
-411 ANDTGIYKDRVTDF
+411 ANDTGIYKGRVTDF

-438 LTEVDNKYASE
+438 LTDVDNKYASE
-449 LGQSI
+449 LGQSV

-482 INNWDIGKSEK
+482 INNWDIGKSVEEK
-493 EKAEDNSTNSV
+493 TEDNRTNSV
-504 LLSKARAKYTNRAEN
+504 LLSKARAQYTNRAES
-519 ASKRVNKIVKDAGI
+519 ASKRANKIIKDAGI
-533 DLSAFGEYGTD
+533 DLSAFGEHRTD
-544 ISTFVEYIYSDAFQ
+544 ISTFLQYMYSDAFY
-558 TDEEF
+558 TDEEL
-563 GRITDEQKETIKKFK
+563 GRRTDEQKETIKKFK
-578 QFLSTAEGEEFIKAM
+578 QFLITDKGEEFIKAM
-593 IEYEYALD
+593 IESEYALD

-623 AGYTDG
+623 SGYTDG
-629 AYQIAMQDDITTLLS
+629 AYQSAIQDDITTLLS

-653 EVRKKKSLSLLYDFF
+653 ELHKKKSLSLLYNFF
-668 YTDRKGLSED
+668 HADRNGLSED

-715 LDETRKTVK
+715 LDKTRKTVK
-724 WWEIGKQK
+724 WWESGKQK
-732 KKEAIVLKALE
+732 KKEKIVLKALE

-759 VRDIKGSGL
+759 ARDRKGSGL
-768 VSVDHEPYLAEK
+768 VSIDHEPYLVDK
-780 TAEEYPKDIG
+780 TAEEYTKDIG

-799 QIQKVQDIISKYKA
+799 QIQKVQDIISKYRA
-813 TNLSASVGNYNPNT
+813 DNLSASVGNYNPNT

-842 KTVFSQHVRT
+842 KTVFSQYVRT
-852 DMILSQEA
+852 DMVLSQEA
-860 SFTDDLSST
+860 SFKDDLSST
-869 TSRGYERSNK
+869 TSTGYERSNK

>member
-31 LKDWKTQTDAMT
+31 LKDWKAQTDAMT

-53 LKAVTHID
+53 LKAVTRID

-94 YGYEAGSLSS
+94 YDYAAGSLSL

-139 ELGGTAELNPTKK
+139 ELGGTAEPNPTKK

-165 YAWQEELAKTDGD
+165 YAWQEELTKTDGD
-178 VSKANENLKNAF
+178 VSKAKENLKNDF
-190 IRKNLKTAVKY
+190 IRKNLKPAVKY
-201 SDDVLSERKE
+201 SDNVLSERKE
-211 KEKKEEEK
+211 KEKIEE
-219 KKEKEKKEKEKKE
+219 EKKE
-232 EKEQKQSRVRLLGKI
+232 EKEKKQSRISALGKI
-247 AIIAKVLATVA
+247 AIVAKVLATIA

-266 ATLQRASEITKEKQD
+266 ATLQRASETTKEKQD

-302 GMGKGTILEG
+302 GMGKGTVLEG

-319 LGNTANPDRNML
+319 LGNTANLDNNML
-331 FELSR
+331 FELSK
-336 VLKRDI
+336 VLRSDI
-342 INAIKLGDAA
+342 ISGIKLGEAG

-377 GHQVG
+377 GQQVG
-382 VRDAEIEMAGALE
+382 VRNAEIEMAGALE

-403 EILRLMFY
+403 EILRSMFY
-411 ANDTGIYKDRVTDF
+411 ANDTGIYKGRVTDF

-438 LTEVDNKYASE
+438 LTDVDNKYASE
-449 LGQSI
+449 LGQAI

-482 INNWDIGKSEK
+482 INNWDIGKSVEEK
-493 EKAEDNSTNSV
+493 TEDNRTNSV
-504 LLSKARAKYTNRAEN
+504 LLSKARAQYTNRAES
-519 ASKRVNKIVKDAGI
+519 ASKRANKILKDAGI
-533 DLSAFGEYGTD
+533 DLSAFGEHGTD
-544 ISTFVEYIYSDAFQ
+544 ISTFLQYMYSDAFY
-558 TDEEF
+558 TDEDL
-563 GRITDEQKETIKKFK
+563 GRRTDEQKETIKKFK
-578 QFLSTAEGEEFIKAM
+578 QFLITDKGEELIKAM
-593 IEYEYALD
+593 IESEYALD

-623 AGYTDG
+623 TGYTDA
-629 AYQIAMQDDITTLLS
+629 AYQSAIQDDITTLLS

-653 EVRKKKSLSLLYDFF
+653 ELHKKKSLSLLYNFF
-668 YTDRKGLSED
+668 HADRNGLSED

-707 LTNALYDS
+707 LTNTLYDS
-715 LDETRKTVK
+715 LDKTRKTVK
-724 WWEIGKQK
+724 WWESGKQK
-732 KKEAIVLKALE
+732 KKEEVVLKALE

-759 VRDIKGSGL
+759 ARDIKGSGL
-768 VSVDHEPYLAEK
+768 VSIDHEPYLVDK
-780 TAEEYPKDIG
+780 TVEEYTKDIG

-799 QIQKVQDIISKYKA
+799 QIRKVQDIISKYKA
-813 TNLSASVGNYNPNT
+813 DNLSVSVGNYNPNT

-842 KTVFSQHVRT
+842 KTVFSQYVRT
-852 DMILSQEA
+852 DMVLSQEA
-860 SFTDDLSST
+860 SFKDDLSST
-869 TSRGYERSNK
+869 TSTGYERSNK

>member
-1 MKIENPEELTRFIMT
+1 MKIENPEELTRLIMT
-16 NVTLKDKEGNVDKSF
+16 NITLKDKVGNVDKSF
-31 LKDWKTQTDAMT
+31 LKDWKTQTDSMT

-53 LKAVTHID
+53 LKAVTRID

-94 YGYEAGSLSS
+94 YDYKAGSLSL

-113 SDSRIITFNKSFY
+113 LDSRIITFNKSFY

-178 VSKANENLKNAF
+178 VSKAKENLKNDF
-190 IRKNLKTAVKY
+190 IRKNLKPAVKY

-211 KEKKEEEK
+211 KEKIEE
-219 KKEKEKKEKEKKE
+219 EKKE
-232 EKEQKQSRVRLLGKI
+232 EKEQKQSRVSLLGKI

-266 ATLQRASEITKEKQD
+266 ATLQRAGEITKEKQD
-281 AISNGTTQEKV
+281 AISNGTTHEKV

-319 LGNTANPDRNML
+319 LGNLANLDTNML
-331 FELSR
+331 SELAK
-336 VLKRDI
+336 VLRSDI
-342 INAIKLGDAA
+342 INGINLGEAG

-377 GHQVG
+377 GQQVG
-382 VRDAEIEMAGALE
+382 VRNAEIEMAGALE

-403 EILRLMFY
+403 EILRSMFY
-411 ANDTGIYKDRVTDF
+411 ANDTGIYKGRVTDF

-438 LTEVDNKYASE
+438 LTDVDNKYASE

-470 GLLISLGNLINK
+470 GLLISLGNLINQ
-482 INNWDIGKSEK
+482 INNWDIGKSVK
-493 EKAEDNSTNSV
+493 EKTEDNRTNSV
-504 LLSKARAKYTNRAEN
+504 LLSKARAQYTNRAEN
-519 ASKRVNKIVKDAGI
+519 ASKRADKIVKDAGI
-533 DLSAFGEYGTD
+533 DLSAFGEHGTD
-544 ISTFVEYIYSDAFQ
+544 VSTFVEYMFSDAFQ
-558 TDEEF
+558 TDEEL
-563 GRITDEQKETIKKFK
+563 GRTTDEQKETIKKFK
-578 QFLSTAEGEEFIKAM
+578 QFLITAEGEEVIKAM
-593 IEYEYALD
+593 IESEYALD

-623 AGYTDG
+623 SGYTDG
-629 AYQIAMQDDITTLLS
+629 AYQSAIQDDITTLLS

-653 EVRKKKSLSLLYDFF
+653 EVHKKKSLSLLYNFF
-668 YTDRKGLSED
+668 HADRNGLSED

-700 NGGDSSS
+700 NGSDSSS
-707 LTNALYDS
+707 LTNMLYDS
-715 LDETRKTVK
+715 LDKTRKTVK
-724 WWEIGKQK
+724 WWETGKQK
-732 KKEAIVLKALE
+732 KKEAVVLKALE

-768 VSVDHEPYLAEK
+768 VSIDHEPYLADK
-780 TAEEYPKDIG
+780 ITEEYTKDIG
-790 LRTILEEQL
+790 LRTIFEEQL

-813 TNLSASVGNYNPNT
+813 DNLSASVGNYNPNT

-842 KTVFSQHVRT
+842 RTVFSQYVRT
-852 DMILSQEA
+852 DMVLRQEA
-860 SFTDDLSST
+860 FFKDDLSST

>member
-53 LKAVTHID
+53 LKAVTRID

-94 YGYEAGSLSS
+94 YGYEAGSLSL

-165 YAWQEELAKTDGD
+165 YAWQEELVKTDGD
-178 VSKANENLKNAF
+178 VSKAKENLKNAF
-190 IRKNLKTAVKY
+190 VRKNLKPAVRY

-211 KEKKEEEK
+211 KEKIEE
-219 KKEKEKKEKEKKE
+219 EKKE
-232 EKEQKQSRVRLLGKI
+232 EKEQKQSRVSLLGKI
-247 AIIAKVLATVA
+247 AIVAKVLATIA

-266 ATLQRASEITKEKQD
+266 ATLQRASEITKERQD
-281 AISNGTTQEKV
+281 AVSNGTTQEKV

-319 LGNTANPDRNML
+319 LGNLANLDTNML
-331 FELSR
+331 SELAK
-336 VLKRDI
+336 VLRSDI
-342 INAIKLGDAA
+342 INGIKLGEAG

-377 GHQVG
+377 GQQVG
-382 VRDAEIEMAGALE
+382 VRNAEIEMAGALE

-403 EILRLMFY
+403 EVLRSMFY
-411 ANDTGIYKDRVTDF
+411 ANDTGIYKDRVTNF

-438 LTEVDNKYASE
+438 LTDVDNKYASE

-482 INNWDIGKSEK
+482 INNWDIGKSVK
-493 EKAEDNSTNSV
+493 EKTEDNRTNSA
-504 LLSKARAKYTNRAEN
+504 LLRKARAQYTNRAEN
-519 ASKRVNKIVKDAGI
+519 ASKRANKIVKDAGI
-533 DLSAFGEYGTD
+533 DLSSFGEYGTD
-544 ISTFVEYIYSDAFQ
+544 ISTFVGYMFSDAFQ
-558 TDEEF
+558 TDEEL
-563 GRITDEQKETIKKFK
+563 GRRTDEQKEAIKKFK
-578 QFLSTAEGEEFIKAM
+578 QFLLTAEGEEVIKAM
-593 IEYEYALD
+593 IESEYALD

-629 AYQIAMQDDITTLLS
+629 AYQSAIQDDITTLLS

-653 EVRKKKSLSLLYDFF
+653 EVFKKKSLSLLYNFF
-668 YTDRKGLSED
+668 HADRNGLSED

-700 NGGDSSS
+700 NGSDSSS

-768 VSVDHEPYLAEK
+768 VSIDHEPYLADK
-780 TAEEYPKDIG
+780 TAEEYTKDIG
-790 LRTILEEQL
+790 LRTIFEEQL

-813 TNLSASVGNYNPNT
+813 ENLSASVGYYNPNT

-842 KTVFSQHVRT
+842 KTVFSHYVRT
-852 DMILSQEA
+852 DMVLSQEA
-860 SFTDDLSST
+860 FFKDDLSST
-869 TSRGYERSNK
+869 TSNGYERGKK

>member
-1 MKIENPEELTRFIMT
+1 MKTENPEELTRFIMT

-53 LKAVTHID
+53 LKVVTRID

-94 YGYEAGSLSS
+94 YDYKAGSLSL

-178 VSKANENLKNAF
+178 VSKAKENLKNAF
-190 IRKNLKTAVKY
+190 IRKNLKPAVKY

-211 KEKKEEEK
+211 KEEEREDERKEKEKREEEK
-219 KKEKEKKEKEKKE
+219 KKEKE
-232 EKEQKQSRVRLLGKI
+232 QKQSRVSALGKI

-266 ATLQRASEITKEKQD
+266 ATLQRASEITKERQD
-281 AISNGTTQEKV
+281 AVSNGTTHEKV

-319 LGNTANPDRNML
+319 LGNLANLDTNML
-331 FELSR
+331 SELAK
-336 VLKRDI
+336 VLRSDI
-342 INAIKLGDAA
+342 INGIKLGEAG

-377 GHQVG
+377 GQQVG
-382 VRDAEIEMAGALE
+382 VRNAEIEMAGALE
-395 KAGLGKLA
+395 KAGLRKLA
-403 EILRLMFY
+403 EVLRSMFY
-411 ANDTGIYKDRVTDF
+411 ANDTGIYKGRVTDF

-438 LTEVDNKYASE
+438 LTDVDNKYASE
-449 LGQSI
+449 LGQSV

-493 EKAEDNSTNSV
+493 EKTEDNRTNSV
-504 LLSKARAKYTNRAEN
+504 LLSKARAKYTNRAES
-519 ASKRVNKIVKDAGI
+519 ASKRANKIVKDAGI
-533 DLSAFGEYGTD
+533 DLSAFGKHGTD
-544 ISTFVEYIYSDAFQ
+544 ISTFVGYMFSEDFQ
-558 TDEEF
+558 IDEEL

-578 QFLSTAEGEEFIKAM
+578 QFLITAEGEEVIKAM
-593 IEYEYALD
+593 IEAEYALD

-623 AGYTDG
+623 SGYTDG
-629 AYQIAMQDDITTLLS
+629 AYQSAIQDDITTLLS

-653 EVRKKKSLSLLYDFF
+653 EVNKKKSLSLLYNFF
-668 YTDRKGLSED
+668 HADRNGLSED

-700 NGGDSSS
+700 NGSDSSS

-732 KKEAIVLKALE
+732 KKEAVVLKALE

-752 KKAQLSL
+752 KKTQLSL
-759 VRDIKGSGL
+759 VGDIKGSGL
-768 VSVDHEPYLAEK
+768 VSIDHEPYLAEK
-780 TAEEYPKDIG
+780 TTEEYTKDIG
-790 LRTILEEQL
+790 LRTIFEEQL

-813 TNLSASVGNYNPNT
+813 DNLSASVGNYNPNT

-842 KTVFSQHVRT
+842 KTVFSQYVRT
-852 DMILSQEA
+852 DMVLSQEA
-860 SFTDDLSST
+860 SFKDDLSST

>member
-53 LKAVTHID
+53 LKAVTRID

-94 YGYEAGSLSS
+94 YGYAAGSLSL

-139 ELGGTAELNPTKK
+139 ESGGTAELNPTKK

-178 VSKANENLKNAF
+178 VSKAKENLKNDF
-190 IRKNLKTAVKY
+190 IRKNLKPAVKY

-211 KEKKEEEK
+211 KEKIEE
-219 KKEKEKKEKEKKE
+219 EKKE
-232 EKEQKQSRVRLLGKI
+232 EKEKKQSRVSALGKI
-247 AIIAKVLATVA
+247 ALIAKVLATIA

-281 AISNGTTQEKV
+281 AVSNGTTQEKV

-302 GMGKGTILEG
+302 GMGKGTVLEG

-319 LGNTANPDRNML
+319 LGNTANLDNNML
-331 FELSR
+331 FELSK
-336 VLKRDI
+336 VLRSDI
-342 INAIKLGDAA
+342 ISGIKLGEAG

-367 KQAQRGVNSL
+367 KQAQRGVNSV
-377 GHQVG
+377 GQQVG
-382 VRDAEIEMAGALE
+382 VRNAEIEMAGALE

-403 EILRLMFY
+403 EILRSMFY
-411 ANDTGIYKDRVTDF
+411 ANDTGIYKGRVTDF

-438 LTEVDNKYASE
+438 LTDVDNKYASE

-482 INNWDIGKSEK
+482 INNWDIGKSVK
-493 EKAEDNSTNSV
+493 EKTEDNRTNSV
-504 LLSKARAKYTNRAEN
+504 LLSKARAQYTNRAES
-519 ASKRVNKIVKDAGI
+519 ASKRANKIIKDAGI
-533 DLSAFGEYGTD
+533 DLSAFGEHGTD
-544 ISTFVEYIYSDAFQ
+544 ISTFLQYMYSDAFY
-558 TDEEF
+558 TDEEL
-563 GRITDEQKETIKKFK
+563 GRRTDEQKETIKKFK
-578 QFLSTAEGEEFIKAM
+578 QFLITDKGEEFIKAM
-593 IEYEYALD
+593 IESEYALD

-623 AGYTDG
+623 SGYTDG
-629 AYQIAMQDDITTLLS
+629 AYQRAMQDDITTLLS
-644 DVATNGKKQ
+644 GEAGEAKK
-653 EVRKKKSLSLLYDFF
+653 EELYKKISLSLLDKLFHTYRD
-668 YTDRKGLSED
+668 GISED

-715 LDETRKTVK
+715 LDKTRKTVK
-724 WWEIGKQK
+724 WWETGKQK
-732 KKEAIVLKALE
+732 KKEEIVLKALE

-759 VRDIKGSGL
+759 VQYKKGSGL
-768 VSVDHEPYLAEK
+768 VSIDYAPYLVDK
-780 TAEEYPKDIG
+780 TAEEYTKDIG
-790 LRTILEEQL
+790 LRTIFEEQL
-799 QIQKVQDIISKYKA
+799 QIQKVQDIISKYRA
-813 TNLSASVGNYNPNT
+813 ENLSASVGNYNPNT

-842 KTVFSQHVRT
+842 KTVFSQYVRT
-852 DMILSQEA
+852 DMVLSQEA
-860 SFTDDLSST
+860 SFKDDLSST
-869 TSRGYERSNK
+869 TSTGYERSNK

>member
-16 NVTLKDKEGNVDKSF
+16 NITLKDKEGNVDKSF

-53 LKAVTHID
+53 LKVVTRID

-94 YGYEAGSLSS
+94 YGYEAGSLSL

-165 YAWQEELAKTDGD
+165 YAWQEELVKTDGD
-178 VSKANENLKNAF
+178 VSKAKENLKNAF
-190 IRKNLKTAVKY
+190 IRKNLKPAVRY

-211 KEKKEEEK
+211 KEKIEE
-219 KKEKEKKEKEKKE
+219 EKKE
-232 EKEQKQSRVRLLGKI
+232 EKEKKQSRVSLLGKI
-247 AIIAKVLATVA
+247 AIVAKVLATIA

-266 ATLQRASEITKEKQD
+266 ATLQRASEINKERQD

-319 LGNTANPDRNML
+319 LGNLANLDTNML
-331 FELSR
+331 SELAK
-336 VLKRDI
+336 VLRSDI
-342 INAIKLGDAA
+342 INGIKLGEAG
-352 TNTENVMKQILDAYY
+352 TNTENVMKQILDAYF

-377 GHQVG
+377 GQQVG
-382 VRDAEIEMAGALE
+382 VRNAEIEMAEALE

-403 EILRLMFY
+403 EILRSMFY
-411 ANDTGIYKDRVTDF
+411 ANDTGIYKDRVTGF

-470 GLLISLGNLINK
+470 GLLISLGNLINQ
-482 INNWDIGKSEK
+482 INNWDIGKSVK
-493 EKAEDNSTNSV
+493 EKTEDNRTNSV
-504 LLSKARAKYTNRAEN
+504 LLSKARARYTNRAES
-519 ASKRVNKIVKDAGI
+519 ASKRANKIVKDAGI
-533 DLSAFGEYGTD
+533 DFSAFGEYGTD
-544 ISTFVEYIYSDAFQ
+544 ISTFVEYMFSDAFQ
-558 TDEEF
+558 TDEEL
-563 GRITDEQKETIKKFK
+563 GRRTDEQKETIKKFK
-578 QFLSTAEGEEFIKAM
+578 QFLLTAEGEEVIKAM
-593 IEYEYALD
+593 IESEYALD

-623 AGYTDG
+623 SGYTDG
-629 AYQIAMQDDITTLLS
+629 AYQSAIQDDISTLLS

-653 EVRKKKSLSLLYDFF
+653 EVRKKKSLSLLYNFF
-668 YTDRKGLSED
+668 HADRNGLSED

-692 QTYKDIIN
+692 QTYKEIIK
-700 NGGDSSS
+700 NGSDSSS
-707 LTNALYDS
+707 LTKALYDS
-715 LDETRKTVK
+715 LDKTRKTVK
-724 WWEIGKQK
+724 WWETGKQK

-768 VSVDHEPYLAEK
+768 VSIDHEPYLVDK
-780 TAEEYPKDIG
+780 TTEEYTKDIG

-813 TNLSASVGNYNPNT
+813 ENLSASVGNYNPNT

-842 KTVFSQHVRT
+842 KTVFSQYVRT
-852 DMILSQEA
+852 DMVLSQEA
-860 SFTDDLSST
+860 SFKDDLSST

>member
-53 LKAVTHID
+53 LKAVTRID

-94 YGYEAGSLSS
+94 YGYEAGSLSL

-139 ELGGTAELNPTKK
+139 ELGGIAEPNPTKK

-178 VSKANENLKNAF
+178 VSKAKENLKNAF
-190 IRKNLKTAVKY
+190 IRKNLKPAVKY

-211 KEKKEEEK
+211 KEKIEE
-219 KKEKEKKEKEKKE
+219 EKKE
-232 EKEQKQSRVRLLGKI
+232 EKEKKQSRISALGKI
-247 AIIAKVLATVA
+247 ALIAKVLATIA

-302 GMGKGTILEG
+302 GMGKGTVLEG

-319 LGNTANPDRNML
+319 LGNTANLDNNML
-331 FELSR
+331 FELSK
-336 VLKRDI
+336 VLRSDI
-342 INAIKLGDAA
+342 ISGIKLGEAG
-352 TNTENVMKQILDAYY
+352 TNTENVMKQILDAYF
-367 KQAQRGVNSL
+367 KQAQRGVNSV

-382 VRDAEIEMAGALE
+382 VRNAEIEMAEALE

-403 EILRLMFY
+403 EILRSMFY
-411 ANDTGIYKDRVTDF
+411 ANDTGIYKGRVTDF

-438 LTEVDNKYASE
+438 LTDVDNKYASE
-449 LGQSI
+449 LGQSV

-482 INNWDIGKSEK
+482 INNWDIGKSVEEK
-493 EKAEDNSTNSV
+493 TEDNRTNSV
-504 LLSKARAKYTNRAEN
+504 LLSKARAQYTNRAES
-519 ASKRVNKIVKDAGI
+519 ASKRANKIIKDAGI
-533 DLSAFGEYGTD
+533 DLSAFGEHGTD
-544 ISTFVEYIYSDAFQ
+544 ISTFLQYMYSDAFY
-558 TDEEF
+558 TDEEL
-563 GRITDEQKETIKKFK
+563 GRRTDEQKETIKKFK
-578 QFLSTAEGEEFIKAM
+578 QFLITDKGEEFIKAM
-593 IEYEYALD
+593 IESEYALD

-623 AGYTDG
+623 SGYTDG
-629 AYQIAMQDDITTLLS
+629 AYQSAIQDDITTLLS

-653 EVRKKKSLSLLYDFF
+653 ELHKKKSLSLLYNFF
-668 YTDRKGLSED
+668 HADRNGLSED

-715 LDETRKTVK
+715 LDKTRKTVK
-724 WWEIGKQK
+724 WWESGKQK
-732 KKEAIVLKALE
+732 KKEKIVLKALE

-759 VRDIKGSGL
+759 ARDRKGSGL
-768 VSVDHEPYLAEK
+768 VSIDHEPYLVDK
-780 TAEEYPKDIG
+780 TAEEYTKDIG

-799 QIQKVQDIISKYKA
+799 QIQKVQDIISKYRA
-813 TNLSASVGNYNPNT
+813 ENLSASVGNYNPNT

-842 KTVFSQHVRT
+842 KTVFSQYVRT
-852 DMILSQEA
+852 DMVLSQEA
-860 SFTDDLSST
+860 SFKDDLSST
-869 TSRGYERSNK
+869 TSTGYERSNK

>member
-53 LKAVTHID
+53 LKAVTRID

-94 YGYEAGSLSS
+94 YGYEAGSLSLE
-104 DPYTKIKNE
+104 PYAKIKNE

-178 VSKANENLKNAF
+178 VSKAKENLKNAF
-190 IRKNLKTAVKY
+190 VRKNLKPAVKY

-211 KEKKEEEK
+211 KEKIEE
-219 KKEKEKKEKEKKE
+219 EKKE
-232 EKEQKQSRVRLLGKI
+232 EKEKKQSRVSLLGKI
-247 AIIAKVLATVA
+247 AIIAKVLATIA

-266 ATLQRASEITKEKQD
+266 ATLQRASEITKERQD
-281 AISNGTTQEKV
+281 AVSNGTTQEKV

-302 GMGKGTILEG
+302 GMGKGTVLEG

-319 LGNTANPDRNML
+319 LGNTANLDNNML
-331 FELSR
+331 YELSK
-336 VLKRDI
+336 VLSRDI
-342 INAIKLGDAA
+342 INGIKLGDAA

-382 VRDAEIEMAGALE
+382 IRNAEIEMAGALE

-403 EILRLMFY
+403 EVLRSMFY
-411 ANDTGIYKDRVTDF
+411 ANDTGIYKDRVTNF

-449 LGQSI
+449 LGQSV

-482 INNWDIGKSEK
+482 INNWDIGKSVK
-493 EKAEDNSTNSV
+493 EKTEDNRTNSV
-504 LLSKARAKYTNRAEN
+504 LLRKARAQYTNRAEN
-519 ASKRVNKIVKDAGI
+519 ASKRANKIVKDAGI
-533 DLSAFGEYGTD
+533 DLSAFGEHGTD
-544 ISTFVEYIYSDAFQ
+544 ISTFVRYMFSDAFQ
-558 TDEEF
+558 TDEEL
-563 GRITDEQKETIKKFK
+563 GRRTDEQKETIKKFK
-578 QFLSTAEGEEFIKAM
+578 QFLLTAEGEEVIKAM
-593 IEYEYALD
+593 IESEYALD

-613 MKTGDFNYDI
+613 MKTGDFDYDI

-629 AYQIAMQDDITTLLS
+629 AYQSAIQDDITTLLS

-653 EVRKKKSLSLLYDFF
+653 EVHKKKSLSLLYNFF
-668 YTDRKGLSED
+668 HADRNGLSED

-692 QTYKDIIN
+692 QTYKDIIS
-700 NGGDSSS
+700 NGSDSSD

-724 WWEIGKQK
+724 WWETGKQK

-768 VSVDHEPYLAEK
+768 VSIDHEPYLADK
-780 TAEEYPKDIG
+780 TIEEYTKDIG
-790 LRTILEEQL
+790 LRTIFEEQL

-813 TNLSASVGNYNPNT
+813 DNLSASVGNYNPNT

-842 KTVFSQHVRT
+842 KTVFSQYVRT
-852 DMILSQEA
+852 DMVLSQEA
-860 SFTDDLSST
+860 SFKDDLSST
-869 TSRGYERSNK
+869 TGRGYERSNK

>member
-16 NVTLKDKEGNVDKSF
+16 NITLKDKEGNVDKSF

-53 LKAVTHID
+53 LKAVTRID

-139 ELGGTAELNPTKK
+139 ESGGTAELNPAKK

-178 VSKANENLKNAF
+178 VSKAKENLKNDF
-190 IRKNLKTAVKY
+190 IRKNLKPAVKY

-211 KEKKEEEK
+211 KEKIEE
-219 KKEKEKKEKEKKE
+219 EKKE
-232 EKEQKQSRVRLLGKI
+232 EKEKKQSRISALGKI
-247 AIIAKVLATVA
+247 AIIAKVLATIA

-302 GMGKGTILEG
+302 GMGKGTVLEG

-319 LGNTANPDRNML
+319 LGNTANLDTNML
-331 FELSR
+331 SELAK
-336 VLKRDI
+336 VLRSDI
-342 INAIKLGDAA
+342 ISGIKLGEAG

-377 GHQVG
+377 GQQVG
-382 VRDAEIEMAGALE
+382 VRNAEIEMAGALE

-403 EILRLMFY
+403 EILRSMFY
-411 ANDTGIYKDRVTDF
+411 ANDTGIYKGRVTDF

-438 LTEVDNKYASE
+438 LTDVDNKYASE

-482 INNWDIGKSEK
+482 INNWDIGKSVEEK
-493 EKAEDNSTNSV
+493 TEDNRTNSV
-504 LLSKARAKYTNRAEN
+504 LLSKARAQYTNRAES
-519 ASKRVNKIVKDAGI
+519 ASKRANKIIKDAGI
-533 DLSAFGEYGTD
+533 DLSAFGEHGTD
-544 ISTFVEYIYSDAFQ
+544 ISTFLNYFYNVPYYN
-558 TDEEF
+558 DEAR
-563 GRITDEQKETIKKFK
+563 GLITDEQKEIIKKLM
-578 QFLSTAEGEEFIKAM
+578 QFLKTAEGEEVVKAM
-593 IEYEYALD
+593 IESEYALD

-623 AGYTDG
+623 SGYTDG
-629 AYQIAMQDDITTLLS
+629 AYQMAIQDDITTLLS
-644 DVATNGKKQ
+644 GEAGEAKK
-653 EVRKKKSLSLLYDFF
+653 EELHKKISLSLLDKLSHTYRDG
-668 YTDRKGLSED
+668 TSED

-715 LDETRKTVK
+715 LDKTRKTVK
-724 WWEIGKQK
+724 WWETGKQK
-732 KKEAIVLKALE
+732 KKEEIVLKALE
-743 EGVLTEDDV
+743 EGVLTEEDV
-752 KKAQLSL
+752 KKTQLSL
-759 VRDIKGSGL
+759 AHYKKGSGL
-768 VSVDHEPYLAEK
+768 VSIDYVPYLVDK
-780 TAEEYPKDIG
+780 TTEEYTKDIG

-813 TNLSASVGNYNPNT
+813 DNLSASVGNYNPNT

-842 KTVFSQHVRT
+842 KTVFSQYVRT

-860 SFTDDLSST
+860 FFKDDLSNT
-869 TSRGYERSNK
+869 TSEGHERSKK

>member
-53 LKAVTHID
+53 LKAVTRID

-139 ELGGTAELNPTKK
+139 ELGGIAELNPTKK

-178 VSKANENLKNAF
+178 VSKAKENLKNAF
-190 IRKNLKTAVKY
+190 IRKNLKPAVKY

-211 KEKKEEEK
+211 KEKIEE
-219 KKEKEKKEKEKKE
+219 EKKE
-232 EKEQKQSRVRLLGKI
+232 EKEKKQSRISALGKI
-247 AIIAKVLATVA
+247 AIVAKVLATIA

-266 ATLQRASEITKEKQD
+266 ATLQRASEITKERQD
-281 AISNGTTQEKV
+281 AVSNGTTQEKV

-302 GMGKGTILEG
+302 GMGKGTILAG

-319 LGNTANPDRNML
+319 LGNLANLDTNML
-331 FELSR
+331 SELAK
-336 VLKRDI
+336 VLRSDI
-342 INAIKLGDAA
+342 ISGIKLGEAG

-377 GHQVG
+377 GQQVG
-382 VRDAEIEMAGALE
+382 VRNAEIEMAGALE

-403 EILRLMFY
+403 EVLRSMFY
-411 ANDTGIYKDRVTDF
+411 ANDTGIYKGRVTGF
-425 DSFNSLSP
+425 DSLNSLSP

-438 LTEVDNKYASE
+438 LTDVDNKYASE

-470 GLLISLGNLINK
+470 GLLISLGNLINQ
-482 INNWDIGKSEK
+482 INNWDIGKSVK
-493 EKAEDNSTNSV
+493 EKTEDNRTNSV
-504 LLSKARAKYTNRAEN
+504 LLSKARAQYTNRAES
-519 ASKRVNKIVKDAGI
+519 ASKRANKIIKDAGI
-533 DLSAFGEYGTD
+533 DLSAFGEHGTD
-544 ISTFVEYIYSDAFQ
+544 ISTFLQYMYSDAFH
-558 TDEEF
+558 TDEEL
-563 GRITDEQKETIKKFK
+563 GRRTDEQKETIKKFK
-578 QFLSTAEGEEFIKAM
+578 QFLVTAEGEEVIKAM
-593 IEYEYALD
+593 IESEYALD

-623 AGYTDG
+623 SGYTDG
-629 AYQIAMQDDITTLLS
+629 AYQSAIQDDITTLLS

-653 EVRKKKSLSLLYDFF
+653 ELHKKKSLSLLYNFF
-668 YTDRKGLSED
+668 HADRNGLSED

-707 LTNALYDS
+707 LTNTLYDS
-715 LDETRKTVK
+715 LDKTRKTVK

-732 KKEAIVLKALE
+732 KKEEVVLKALE

-759 VRDIKGSGL
+759 ARDIKGSGL
-768 VSVDHEPYLAEK
+768 VSIDHEPYLVDK
-780 TAEEYPKDIG
+780 TIEEYTKDIG

-799 QIQKVQDIISKYKA
+799 QIQKVQDIISKYRA
-813 TNLSASVGNYNPNT
+813 ENLSASVGNYNPNT

-842 KTVFSQHVRT
+842 KTVFSQYVRT
-852 DMILSQEA
+852 DMVLSQEA
-860 SFTDDLSST
+860 SFKDDLSST
-869 TSRGYERSNK
+869 TSTGYERSNK

>member
-53 LKAVTHID
+53 LKAVTRID

-94 YGYEAGSLSS
+94 YGYEAGSLSL

-139 ELGGTAELNPTKK
+139 ELGGITELNPTKK

-165 YAWQEELAKTDGD
+165 YAWQEELVKSDGD
-178 VSKANENLKNAF
+178 ASKARENLKNAF
-190 IRKNLKTAVKY
+190 IRKNLKPAVKY

-211 KEKKEEEK
+211 KEKIEE
-219 KKEKEKKEKEKKE
+219 EKKE
-232 EKEQKQSRVRLLGKI
+232 EKEQKQSRVSLLGKI
-247 AIIAKVLATVA
+247 AIIAKVLATIA

-266 ATLQRASEITKEKQD
+266 ATLQRAGEITKERQD
-281 AISNGTTQEKV
+281 AVSNGTTQEKV

-319 LGNTANPDRNML
+319 LGNLANLDTNML
-331 FELSR
+331 SELAK
-336 VLKRDI
+336 VLRSDI
-342 INAIKLGDAA
+342 INGIKLGEAG
-352 TNTENVMKQILDAYY
+352 TNTENVMKQILDAYF

-377 GHQVG
+377 GQQVG
-382 VRDAEIEMAGALE
+382 VRNAEIEMAEALE

-403 EILRLMFY
+403 EILRSMFY
-411 ANDTGIYKDRVTDF
+411 ANDTGIYKGRVTDF
-425 DSFNSLSP
+425 DSLNSLSQ

-438 LTEVDNKYASE
+438 LTDVDNKYASE

-482 INNWDIGKSEK
+482 INNWDIGKSVK
-493 EKAEDNSTNSV
+493 EKTEDNRTNSF
-504 LLSKARAKYTNRAEN
+504 LLRKARAQYTNRAEN
-519 ASKRVNKIVKDAGI
+519 ASKRANKILKDAGI
-533 DLSAFGEYGTD
+533 DLSAFGEHGTD
-544 ISTFVEYIYSDAFQ
+544 ISTFLNYFYNVPYYN
-558 TDEEF
+558 DEAR
-563 GRITDEQKETIKKFK
+563 GLITDEQKEIIKKLM
-578 QFLSTAEGEEFIKAM
+578 QFLKTTEGEEVIKAM
-593 IEYEYALD
+593 IESEYALD
-601 FANKADKAYKKG
+601 FANKAAKAYKKG

-623 AGYTDG
+623 SGYTDG
-629 AYQIAMQDDITTLLS
+629 AYQRAIQDDITTLLS
-644 DVATNGKKQ
+644 GKAG
-653 EVRKKKSLSLLYDFF
+653 EAKKEELHKKTSLSLLDKLF
-668 YTDRKGLSED
+668 YTDRNGLSED

-768 VSVDHEPYLAEK
+768 VSIDHEPYLAEK
-780 TAEEYPKDIG
+780 TTEEYTKDIG
-790 LRTILEEQL
+790 LRTIFEEML

-813 TNLSASVGNYNPNT
+813 DNLSASVGNYNPNT

-842 KTVFSQHVRT
+842 KTVFSQYVRT
-852 DMILSQEA
+852 DMVLNQEA
-860 SFTDDLSST
+860 SFKDDLSST
-869 TSRGYERSNK
+869 TSTGYERSNK

>member
-53 LKAVTHID
+53 LKAVTRID

-139 ELGGTAELNPTKK
+139 ELGGIAELNPTKK

-178 VSKANENLKNAF
+178 VSKAKENLKNDF
-190 IRKNLKTAVKY
+190 IRKNLKPAVKY

-211 KEKKEEEK
+211 KEKIEE
-219 KKEKEKKEKEKKE
+219 EKKE
-232 EKEQKQSRVRLLGKI
+232 EKEKKQSRIRALGKI
-247 AIIAKVLATVA
+247 AIVAKVLATIA

-266 ATLQRASEITKEKQD
+266 ATLQRASEITKERQD
-281 AISNGTTQEKV
+281 AVSNGTTQEKV

-302 GMGKGTILEG
+302 GMRKGTVLEG

-319 LGNTANPDRNML
+319 LGNLANLDTNML
-331 FELSR
+331 SELAK
-336 VLKRDI
+336 VLRSAVI
-342 INAIKLGDAA
+342 SGIKLGEAG
-352 TNTENVMKQILDAYY
+352 TNTENVMKQILDAYF

-377 GHQVG
+377 GQQVG
-382 VRDAEIEMAGALE
+382 VRNAEIEMAEALE

-403 EILRLMFY
+403 EILRSMFY
-411 ANDTGIYKDRVTDF
+411 ANDTGIYKGRVTDF

-438 LTEVDNKYASE
+438 LTDVDNKYASE

-482 INNWDIGKSEK
+482 INNWDIGKSVK
-493 EKAEDNSTNSV
+493 EKTEDNRTNSV
-504 LLSKARAKYTNRAEN
+504 LLSKARAQYTNRAES
-519 ASKRVNKIVKDAGI
+519 ASKRANKIIKDAGI
-533 DLSAFGEYGTD
+533 DFSAFGEHGTD
-544 ISTFVEYIYSDAFQ
+544 ISTFLQYMYSDAFS
-558 TDEEF
+558 TDEEL
-563 GRITDEQKETIKKFK
+563 GRRTDEQKETIKKFK
-578 QFLSTAEGEEFIKAM
+578 QFLITDKGEEFIKAM
-593 IEYEYALD
+593 IESEYALD

-623 AGYTDG
+623 SGYTDG
-629 AYQIAMQDDITTLLS
+629 AYQSAIQDDITTLLS

-653 EVRKKKSLSLLYDFF
+653 ELHKKKSLSLLYNFF
-668 YTDRKGLSED
+668 HADRNGLSED

-707 LTNALYDS
+707 LTNTLYDS
-715 LDETRKTVK
+715 LDKTRKTVK
-724 WWEIGKQK
+724 WWERGKQK
-732 KKEAIVLKALE
+732 KKEEIVLKALE

-759 VRDIKGSGL
+759 ARDIKGSGL
-768 VSVDHEPYLAEK
+768 VSIDYAPYLVDK
-780 TAEEYPKDIG
+780 TAEEYSKDIG

-799 QIQKVQDIISKYKA
+799 QIQKVQDIISKYRA
-813 TNLSASVGNYNPNT
+813 ENLSASVGSYNPNT

-842 KTVFSQHVRT
+842 KTVFSQYVRT
-852 DMILSQEA
+852 DMVLSQEA
-860 SFTDDLSST
+860 FFKDDLSNT
-869 TSRGYERSNK
+869 TSEGYERSNK

>member
-53 LKAVTHID
+53 LKAVTRID

-139 ELGGTAELNPTKK
+139 ELGGIAELNPTKK

-178 VSKANENLKNAF
+178 VSKAKENLKNAF
-190 IRKNLKTAVKY
+190 IRKNLKPAVKY

-211 KEKKEEEK
+211 KEKIEE
-219 KKEKEKKEKEKKE
+219 EKKE
-232 EKEQKQSRVRLLGKI
+232 EKEKKQSRISALGKI
-247 AIIAKVLATVA
+247 AIVAKVLTTIA

-266 ATLQRASEITKEKQD
+266 ATLQRASEITKERQD
-281 AISNGTTQEKV
+281 AVSNGTTQEKV

-302 GMGKGTILEG
+302 GMRKGTVLEG

-319 LGNTANPDRNML
+319 LGNLANLDTNML
-331 FELSR
+331 SELAK
-336 VLKRDI
+336 VLRSDI
-342 INAIKLGDAA
+342 ISGIKLGEAG

-377 GHQVG
+377 GQQVG
-382 VRDAEIEMAGALE
+382 VRNAEIEMAGALE

-403 EILRLMFY
+403 EVLRSMFY
-411 ANDTGIYKDRVTDF
+411 ANDTGIYKGRVTGF
-425 DSFNSLSP
+425 DSLNSLSP

-438 LTEVDNKYASE
+438 LTDVDNKYASE

-470 GLLISLGNLINK
+470 GLLISLGGLINK
-482 INNWDIGKSEK
+482 INNWDIGKSVK
-493 EKAEDNSTNSV
+493 EKTEDNRTNSV
-504 LLSKARAKYTNRAEN
+504 LLSKARAQYTNRAES
-519 ASKRVNKIVKDAGI
+519 ASKRANKIIKDAGI
-533 DLSAFGEYGTD
+533 DLSAFGEHGTD
-544 ISTFVEYIYSDAFQ
+544 ISTFLQYMYSDAFH
-558 TDEEF
+558 TDEEL
-563 GRITDEQKETIKKFK
+563 GRRTDEQKETIKKFK
-578 QFLSTAEGEEFIKAM
+578 QFLVTAEGEEVIKAM
-593 IEYEYALD
+593 IESEYALD

-623 AGYTDG
+623 SGYTDG
-629 AYQIAMQDDITTLLS
+629 AYQSAIQDDITTLLS

-653 EVRKKKSLSLLYDFF
+653 ELHKKKSLSLLYNFF
-668 YTDRKGLSED
+668 HADRNGLSED

-707 LTNALYDS
+707 LTNTLYDS
-715 LDETRKTVK
+715 LDKTRKTVK

-732 KKEAIVLKALE
+732 KKEEVVLKALE

-759 VRDIKGSGL
+759 ARDIKGSGL
-768 VSVDHEPYLAEK
+768 VSIDHEPYLVDK
-780 TAEEYPKDIG
+780 TTEEYTKDIG

-799 QIQKVQDIISKYKA
+799 QIQKVQDIISKYRA
-813 TNLSASVGNYNPNT
+813 ENLSASVGNYNPNT

-842 KTVFSQHVRT
+842 KTVFSQYVRT
-852 DMILSQEA
+852 DMVLSQEA
-860 SFTDDLSST
+860 SFKDDLSST
-869 TSRGYERSNK
+869 TSTGYERSNK

>member
-53 LKAVTHID
+53 LKAVTRID

-94 YGYEAGSLSS
+94 YDYAAGSLSL

-139 ELGGTAELNPTKK
+139 ESGGTAELNPTKK

-178 VSKANENLKNAF
+178 VSKAKENLKNDF
-190 IRKNLKTAVKY
+190 IRKNLKPAVKY

-211 KEKKEEEK
+211 EEKIEEEKKEE
-219 KKEKEKKEKEKKE
+219 KEKREEEKKE
-232 EKEQKQSRVRLLGKI
+232 EKEQKQSRVSALGKI
-247 AIIAKVLATVA
+247 ALIAKVLATIA

-266 ATLQRASEITKEKQD
+266 ATLQRASETTKEKQD

-319 LGNTANPDRNML
+319 LGNTANLDTNML
-331 FELSR
+331 SELSK
-336 VLKRDI
+336 VLRSDI
-342 INAIKLGDAA
+342 ISGIKLGEAG

-377 GHQVG
+377 GQQVG
-382 VRDAEIEMAGALE
+382 VRNAEIEMAGALE

-403 EILRLMFY
+403 EILRSMFY
-411 ANDTGIYKDRVTDF
+411 ANDTGIYKGRVTDF

-438 LTEVDNKYASE
+438 LTDVDNKYASE

-482 INNWDIGKSEK
+482 INNWDIGKSVK
-493 EKAEDNSTNSV
+493 EKTEDNRTNSV
-504 LLSKARAKYTNRAEN
+504 LLSKARAQYTNRAES
-519 ASKRVNKIVKDAGI
+519 ASKRANKIIKDAGI
-533 DLSAFGEYGTD
+533 DLSAFGEHGTD
-544 ISTFVEYIYSDAFQ
+544 ISTFVQYMNSDAFH
-558 TDEEF
+558 TDEEL

-578 QFLSTAEGEEFIKAM
+578 QFLITDKGEEFIKAM
-593 IEYEYALD
+593 IESDYALD

-623 AGYTDG
+623 SGYTDG
-629 AYQIAMQDDITTLLS
+629 AYQRAMQDDITTLLS
-644 DVATNGKKQ
+644 GEAGEAKK
-653 EVRKKKSLSLLYDFF
+653 EELHKKISLSLLDKLSHTYRD
-668 YTDRKGLSED
+668 GISED

-700 NGGDSSS
+700 NGSDSSS
-707 LTNALYDS
+707 LTNTLYDS
-715 LDETRKTVK
+715 LDKTRKTVK
-724 WWEIGKQK
+724 WWESGKQK
-732 KKEAIVLKALE
+732 KKEEIVLKALE

-759 VRDIKGSGL
+759 VQYKKGSGL
-768 VSVDHEPYLAEK
+768 VSIDYAPYLVDK
-780 TAEEYPKDIG
+780 TAEEYTKDIG

-799 QIQKVQDIISKYKA
+799 QIQKVQDIISKYRA
-813 TNLSASVGNYNPNT
+813 ENLSASVGNYNPNT

-842 KTVFSQHVRT
+842 KTVFSQYVRT

-860 SFTDDLSST
+860 SFKDDLSST
-869 TSRGYERSNK
+869 TSKGYERSNK

>member
-53 LKAVTHID
+53 LKVVTRID

-84 NQKLLDFETK
+84 NQKLSDFETK
-94 YGYEAGSLSS
+94 YDYKAGSLSL

-178 VSKANENLKNAF
+178 VSKAKENLKNAF
-190 IRKNLKTAVKY
+190 IRKNLKPAVKY
-201 SDDVLSERKE
+201 SDDVLFERKE
-211 KEKKEEEK
+211 KEKIEE
-219 KKEKEKKEKEKKE
+219 EKKE
-232 EKEQKQSRVRLLGKI
+232 EKEKKQSRVSLLGKI

-266 ATLQRASEITKEKQD
+266 ATLQRAGEITKEKQD

-319 LGNTANPDRNML
+319 LGNTANLDNNML
-331 FELSR
+331 SELAK
-336 VLKRDI
+336 VLRSDI
-342 INAIKLGDAA
+342 INGIKLGEAG

-367 KQAQRGVNSL
+367 KQAQMGVNSL
-377 GHQVG
+377 GQQVG
-382 VRDAEIEMAGALE
+382 VRNAEIEMAGALE

-403 EILRLMFY
+403 EILRSMFY

-470 GLLISLGNLINK
+470 GLLISLGNLINQ

-493 EKAEDNSTNSV
+493 EKTEDNRTNSV
-504 LLSKARAKYTNRAEN
+504 LLSKARAQYTNRAEN
-519 ASKRVNKIVKDAGI
+519 ASKRADKIIKDAGI
-533 DLSAFGEYGTD
+533 DLSAFGKHGTD
-544 ISTFVEYIYSDAFQ
+544 ISTFVGYMFSDAFQ
-558 TDEEF
+558 TDEEL

-578 QFLSTAEGEEFIKAM
+578 QFLITAEGEEVIKAM
-593 IEYEYALD
+593 IESEYALD

-623 AGYTDG
+623 SGYTDG
-629 AYQIAMQDDITTLLS
+629 AYQSAIQDDITTLLS

-653 EVRKKKSLSLLYDFF
+653 EVLKKKSLSLLYNFF
-668 YTDRKGLSED
+668 HADRNGLSED

-700 NGGDSSS
+700 NGSDSSS

-724 WWEIGKQK
+724 WWETGKQK
-732 KKEAIVLKALE
+732 KKEAVVLKALE

-752 KKAQLSL
+752 KKTQLSL
-759 VRDIKGSGL
+759 VGDIKGSGL
-768 VSVDHEPYLAEK
+768 VSIDHEPYLAEK
-780 TAEEYPKDIG
+780 TTEEYTKDIG
-790 LRTILEEQL
+790 LRTIFEEQL

-813 TNLSASVGNYNPNT
+813 DNLSASVGNYNPNT

-842 KTVFSQHVRT
+842 KTVFSQYVRT
-852 DMILSQEA
+852 DMVLSQEA
-860 SFTDDLSST
+860 SFKDDLSST

>member
-53 LKAVTHID
+53 LKAVTRID

-94 YGYEAGSLSS
+94 YGYEAGSLSL

-178 VSKANENLKNAF
+178 VSKAKENLKNDF
-190 IRKNLKTAVKY
+190 IRKNLKPAVKY

-211 KEKKEEEK
+211 KEKIEEEK
-219 KKEKEKKEKEKKE
+219 KEEKEKREEEKKE
-232 EKEQKQSRVRLLGKI
+232 EKEQKQSRVRALGKI
-247 AIIAKVLATVA
+247 ALIAKVLATIA

-302 GMGKGTILEG
+302 GMGKGTVLEG

-319 LGNTANPDRNML
+319 LGNTANLDTNML
-331 FELSR
+331 SELAK
-336 VLKRDI
+336 VLRSDI
-342 INAIKLGDAA
+342 ISGIKLGEAG

-377 GHQVG
+377 GQQVG
-382 VRDAEIEMAGALE
+382 VRNAEIEMAEALE

-403 EILRLMFY
+403 EILRSMFY
-411 ANDTGIYKDRVTDF
+411 ANDTGIYKGRVTDF

-438 LTEVDNKYASE
+438 LTDVDNKYASE

-482 INNWDIGKSEK
+482 INNWDIGKSVEEK
-493 EKAEDNSTNSV
+493 TEDNRTNSV
-504 LLSKARAKYTNRAEN
+504 LLSKARAQYTNRAEN
-519 ASKRVNKIVKDAGI
+519 ASKRANKIVKDAGI
-533 DLSAFGEYGTD
+533 DLSAFGKYGTD
-544 ISTFVEYIYSDAFQ
+544 ISTFVGYMFSDAFQ
-558 TDEEF
+558 TDEEL

-578 QFLSTAEGEEFIKAM
+578 QFLITAEGEEFIKAM
-593 IEYEYALD
+593 IESEYALD

-623 AGYTDG
+623 SGYTDG
-629 AYQIAMQDDITTLLS
+629 AYQSAIQDDITTLLS

-653 EVRKKKSLSLLYDFF
+653 EVHKKISLSLLYNFF
-668 YTDRKGLSED
+668 HADRNGLSED

-715 LDETRKTVK
+715 LDKTRKTVK
-724 WWEIGKQK
+724 WWESGKQK
-732 KKEAIVLKALE
+732 KKEEVVLKALE

-759 VRDIKGSGL
+759 ARDIKGSGL
-768 VSVDHEPYLAEK
+768 VSIDHEPYLVEK
-780 TAEEYPKDIG
+780 TTEEYVKDIG
-790 LRTILEEQL
+790 LRTIFEEQL
-799 QIQKVQDIISKYKA
+799 QIQKVQDIISKYRA
-813 TNLSASVGNYNPNT
+813 DNLSASVGNYNPNT

-842 KTVFSQHVRT
+842 KTVFSQYVRT
-852 DMILSQEA
+852 DMVLSQEA
-860 SFTDDLSST
+860 SFKDDLSST

>member
-16 NVTLKDKEGNVDKSF
+16 NVALKDKEGNVDKSF

-53 LKAVTHID
+53 LKAVTRID

-94 YGYEAGSLSS
+94 YDYEAGSLSK

-113 SDSRIITFNKSFY
+113 SDSRIIAFNKSFY

-139 ELGGTAELNPTKK
+139 ELGGIAELNPTKK

-178 VSKANENLKNAF
+178 VSKAKENLKNDF
-190 IRKNLKTAVKY
+190 IRKNLKPAVKY

-211 KEKKEEEK
+211 KEEEREDERKEKEKREEEK
-219 KKEKEKKEKEKKE
+219 KKEKE
-232 EKEQKQSRVRLLGKI
+232 QKQSRVSALGKI
-247 AIIAKVLATVA
+247 AIIAKVLATIA

-281 AISNGTTQEKV
+281 AVSNGTTQEKV

-319 LGNTANPDRNML
+319 LGNTANMDNNML
-331 FELSR
+331 FELSK
-336 VLKRDI
+336 VLNRDI
-342 INAIKLGDAA
+342 INGIKLGEAA

-382 VRDAEIEMAGALE
+382 VRNAEIEMAGALE

-403 EILRLMFY
+403 EVLRSMFY
-411 ANDTGIYKDRVTDF
+411 VNDTGIYKDRVTNF
-425 DSFNSLSP
+425 DSFNSLSK

-438 LTEVDNKYASE
+438 LTDVDNKYASE
-449 LGQSI
+449 LGQTI
-454 NALKQR
+454 DALKQR
-460 FNDLKENLEQ
+460 FDDLKENLEQ

-482 INNWDIGKSEK
+482 INNWDIGKSVK
-493 EKAEDNSTNSV
+493 EKTEDNRTNSV
-504 LLSKARAKYTNRAEN
+504 LLRKARAQYTNRAEN
-519 ASKRVNKIVKDAGI
+519 ASKRANKIVKDAGI
-533 DLSAFGEYGTD
+533 DLSAFGEHGTD
-544 ISTFVEYIYSDAFQ
+544 ISTFVEYMFSEAFQ

-578 QFLSTAEGEEFIKAM
+578 QFLLTAEGEEVIKAM
-593 IEYEYALD
+593 IESEYALD

-629 AYQIAMQDDITTLLS
+629 AYQSAIQDDINTLLS

-653 EVRKKKSLSLLYDFF
+653 EVQKKKSLSLLYNFF
-668 YTDRKGLSED
+668 HSDRNGLSED

-700 NGGDSSS
+700 SGGDSSS

-724 WWEIGKQK
+724 WWEIGKRK

-768 VSVDHEPYLAEK
+768 VSIDHEPYLVNK
-780 TAEEYPKDIG
+780 IAEEYTKDIG
-790 LRTILEEQL
+790 LRTIFEEQL

-813 TNLSASVGNYNPNT
+813 DNLSASVGNYNPNT

-842 KTVFSQHVRT
+842 KTVFSQYVRT
-852 DMILSQEA
+852 DMVLSQEA
-860 SFTDDLSST
+860 SFKDDLSST

>member
-53 LKAVTHID
+53 LKAVTRID

-94 YGYEAGSLSS
+94 YGYAAGSLSL

-139 ELGGTAELNPTKK
+139 ELGGIAEPNPTKK

-178 VSKANENLKNAF
+178 VSKAKENLKNAF
-190 IRKNLKTAVKY
+190 IRKNLKPAVKY

-211 KEKKEEEK
+211 KEKIEE
-219 KKEKEKKEKEKKE
+219 EKKE
-232 EKEQKQSRVRLLGKI
+232 EKEKKQSRVSALGKI
-247 AIIAKVLATVA
+247 ALIAKVLTTIA

-319 LGNTANPDRNML
+319 LGNTANLDNNML
-331 FELSR
+331 FELSK
-336 VLKRDI
+336 VLRSDI
-342 INAIKLGDAA
+342 ISGIKLGEAG

-367 KQAQRGVNSL
+367 KQAQRGVNSV
-377 GHQVG
+377 GQQVG
-382 VRDAEIEMAGALE
+382 VRNAEIEMAGALE

-403 EILRLMFY
+403 EVLRLMFY
-411 ANDTGIYKDRVTDF
+411 ANDTGIYKGRVTDF

-438 LTEVDNKYASE
+438 LTDVDNKYASE
-449 LGQSI
+449 LGQSV

-470 GLLISLGNLINK
+470 GLLISLGNLINQ
-482 INNWDIGKSEK
+482 INNWDIGKSVK
-493 EKAEDNSTNSV
+493 EKTEDNRTNSV
-504 LLSKARAKYTNRAEN
+504 LLSKARAQYTNRAES
-519 ASKRVNKIVKDAGI
+519 ASKRANKIIKDAGI
-533 DLSAFGEYGTD
+533 DLSAFGEHGTD
-544 ISTFVEYIYSDAFQ
+544 ISTFLHYFYNVPYYN
-558 TDEEF
+558 DEER
-563 GRITDEQKETIKKFK
+563 GLITDEQKEIIKKLM
-578 QFLSTAEGEEFIKAM
+578 QFLKTAEGEEVVKAM
-593 IEYEYALD
+593 IESDYALD

-623 AGYTDG
+623 SGYTDG
-629 AYQIAMQDDITTLLS
+629 AYQRAMQDDITTLLS
-644 DVATNGKKQ
+644 GEAGELKK
-653 EVRKKKSLSLLYDFF
+653 EELYKKISLSLLDKLSHTYRDG
-668 YTDRKGLSED
+668 TSED

-707 LTNALYDS
+707 LTNTLYDS
-715 LDETRKTVK
+715 LDKTRKTVK
-724 WWEIGKQK
+724 WWESGKQK
-732 KKEAIVLKALE
+732 KKEEVVLKALE

-759 VRDIKGSGL
+759 ARDRKGSGL
-768 VSVDHEPYLAEK
+768 VSIDYAPYLVDK
-780 TAEEYPKDIG
+780 TAEEYTKDIG

-813 TNLSASVGNYNPNT
+813 ENLSASVGNYNPNT

-842 KTVFSQHVRT
+842 KTVFSQYVRT

-860 SFTDDLSST
+860 FFKDDLSST
-869 TSRGYERSNK
+869 TSEGYERSNK

>member
-53 LKAVTHID
+53 LKAVTRID

-94 YGYEAGSLSS
+94 YGYAAGSLSL

-139 ELGGTAELNPTKK
+139 ELGGIAEPNPTKK

-178 VSKANENLKNAF
+178 VSKAKENLKNAF
-190 IRKNLKTAVKY
+190 IRKNLKPAVKY

-211 KEKKEEEK
+211 KEKIEE
-219 KKEKEKKEKEKKE
+219 EKKE
-232 EKEQKQSRVRLLGKI
+232 EKEKKQSRISALGKI
-247 AIIAKVLATVA
+247 AIVAKVLATIA

-266 ATLQRASEITKEKQD
+266 ATLQRASEITKERQD
-281 AISNGTTQEKV
+281 AVSNGTTQEKV

-319 LGNTANPDRNML
+319 LGNLANLDTNML
-331 FELSR
+331 SELAK
-336 VLKRDI
+336 VLRSDI
-342 INAIKLGDAA
+342 VSGIKLGEAG

-377 GHQVG
+377 GQQVG
-382 VRDAEIEMAGALE
+382 VRNAEIEMAGALE
-395 KAGLGKLA
+395 KAGLRKLA
-403 EILRLMFY
+403 EVLRSMFY
-411 ANDTGIYKDRVTDF
+411 ANDTGIYKGRVTDF
-425 DSFNSLSP
+425 DSFNSLSL

-438 LTEVDNKYASE
+438 LTDVDNKYASE

-482 INNWDIGKSEK
+482 INNWDIGKSVEEK
-493 EKAEDNSTNSV
+493 TEDNRTNSV
-504 LLSKARAKYTNRAEN
+504 LLSKARAQYTNRAES
-519 ASKRVNKIVKDAGI
+519 ASKRANKIIKDAGI
-533 DLSAFGEYGTD
+533 DLSAFGEHGTD
-544 ISTFVEYIYSDAFQ
+544 ISTFLQYMYSDAFY
-558 TDEEF
+558 TDEEL
-563 GRITDEQKETIKKFK
+563 GRRTDEQKETIKKFK
-578 QFLSTAEGEEFIKAM
+578 QFLITDKGEEFIKAM
-593 IEYEYALD
+593 IESEYALD

-623 AGYTDG
+623 SGYTDG
-629 AYQIAMQDDITTLLS
+629 AYQSAIQDDINTLLS

-653 EVRKKKSLSLLYDFF
+653 ELHKKKSLSLLYNFF
-668 YTDRKGLSED
+668 HADRNGLSED

-707 LTNALYDS
+707 LTNTLYDS
-715 LDETRKTVK
+715 LDKTRKTVK
-724 WWEIGKQK
+724 WWESGKQK
-732 KKEAIVLKALE
+732 KKEEVVLKALE

-759 VRDIKGSGL
+759 AHYKKGSGL
-768 VSVDHEPYLAEK
+768 VSIEHEPYLVDK
-780 TAEEYPKDIG
+780 TAEEYTKDIG

-813 TNLSASVGNYNPNT
+813 DNLSASVGNYNPNT

-842 KTVFSQHVRT
+842 KTVFSQYVRT
-852 DMILSQEA
+852 DMVLSQEA
-860 SFTDDLSST
+860 SFKDDLSST
-869 TSRGYERSNK
+869 TSTGYERSNK

>member
-53 LKAVTHID
+53 LKAVTRID

-139 ELGGTAELNPTKK
+139 ELGGTAEPNPTKK

-178 VSKANENLKNAF
+178 VSKAKENLKNAF
-190 IRKNLKTAVKY
+190 IRKNLKPAVKY

-211 KEKKEEEK
+211 KEKIEE
-219 KKEKEKKEKEKKE
+219 EKKE
-232 EKEQKQSRVRLLGKI
+232 EKEKKQSRVSALGKI
-247 AIIAKVLATVA
+247 ALIAKVLTTIA

-302 GMGKGTILEG
+302 GMGKGTVLEG

-319 LGNTANPDRNML
+319 LGNTANLDNNML
-331 FELSR
+331 FELSK
-336 VLKRDI
+336 VLRSDI
-342 INAIKLGDAA
+342 ISGIKLGEAG

-367 KQAQRGVNSL
+367 KQAQRGVNSV
-377 GHQVG
+377 GQQVG
-382 VRDAEIEMAGALE
+382 VRNAEIEMAGALE

-403 EILRLMFY
+403 EVLRLMFY
-411 ANDTGIYKDRVTDF
+411 ANDTGIYKGRVTDF

-438 LTEVDNKYASE
+438 LTDVDNKYASE
-449 LGQSI
+449 LGQSV

-482 INNWDIGKSEK
+482 INNWDIGKSVEEK
-493 EKAEDNSTNSV
+493 TEDNRTNSV
-504 LLSKARAKYTNRAEN
+504 LLSKARAQYTNRAES
-519 ASKRVNKIVKDAGI
+519 ASKRANKIIKDAGI
-533 DLSAFGEYGTD
+533 DLSAFGEHGTD
-544 ISTFVEYIYSDAFQ
+544 ISTFLHYFYNVPYYN
-558 TDEEF
+558 DEER
-563 GRITDEQKETIKKFK
+563 GLITDEQKEIIKKLM
-578 QFLSTAEGEEFIKAM
+578 QFLKTAEGEEVVKAM
-593 IEYEYALD
+593 IESEYALD

-623 AGYTDG
+623 SGYTDG
-629 AYQIAMQDDITTLLS
+629 AYQRAMQDDITTLLS

-653 EVRKKKSLSLLYDFF
+653 ELHKKKSLSLLYNFF
-668 YTDRKGLSED
+668 HADRNGLSED

-707 LTNALYDS
+707 LTNTLYDS
-715 LDETRKTVK
+715 LDKTRKTVK
-724 WWEIGKQK
+724 WWESGKQK
-732 KKEAIVLKALE
+732 KKEEVVLKALE

-759 VRDIKGSGL
+759 ARDRKGSGL
-768 VSVDHEPYLAEK
+768 VSIDHEPYLVDK
-780 TAEEYPKDIG
+780 TVEEYTKDIG

-799 QIQKVQDIISKYKA
+799 QIKKVQDIISKYRA
-813 TNLSASVGNYNPNT
+813 DNLSASVGNYNPNT

-842 KTVFSQHVRT
+842 KTVFSQYVRT

-860 SFTDDLSST
+860 FFKDDLSST
-869 TSRGYERSNK
+869 TSEGYERSNK

>member
-53 LKAVTHID
+53 LKAVTRID

-94 YGYEAGSLSS
+94 YGYAAGSLSL

-139 ELGGTAELNPTKK
+139 ELGGIAEPNPTKK

-178 VSKANENLKNAF
+178 VSKAKENLKNAF
-190 IRKNLKTAVKY
+190 IRKNLKPAVKY

-211 KEKKEEEK
+211 KEKIEE
-219 KKEKEKKEKEKKE
+219 EKKE
-232 EKEQKQSRVRLLGKI
+232 EKEKKQSRVSALGKI
-247 AIIAKVLATVA
+247 ALIAKVLTTIA

-319 LGNTANPDRNML
+319 LGNTANLDNNML
-331 FELSR
+331 FELSK
-336 VLKRDI
+336 VLRSDI
-342 INAIKLGDAA
+342 ISGIKLGEAG

-367 KQAQRGVNSL
+367 KQAQRGVNSV
-377 GHQVG
+377 GQQVG
-382 VRDAEIEMAGALE
+382 VRNAEIEMAGALE

-403 EILRLMFY
+403 EVLRLMFY
-411 ANDTGIYKDRVTDF
+411 ANDTGIYKGRVTDF

-438 LTEVDNKYASE
+438 LTDVDNKYASE
-449 LGQSI
+449 LGQSV

-482 INNWDIGKSEK
+482 INNWDIGKSVK
-493 EKAEDNSTNSV
+493 EKTEDNRTNSV
-504 LLSKARAKYTNRAEN
+504 LLSKARAQYTNRAES
-519 ASKRVNKIVKDAGI
+519 ASKRANKIIKDAGI
-533 DLSAFGEYGTD
+533 DLSAFGEHGTD
-544 ISTFVEYIYSDAFQ
+544 ISTFLHYFYNVPYYN
-558 TDEEF
+558 DEER
-563 GRITDEQKETIKKFK
+563 GLITDEQKEIIKKLM
-578 QFLSTAEGEEFIKAM
+578 QFLKTAEGEEVVKAM
-593 IEYEYALD
+593 IESDYALD

-623 AGYTDG
+623 SGYTDG
-629 AYQIAMQDDITTLLS
+629 AYQSAIQDDITTLLS

-653 EVRKKKSLSLLYDFF
+653 ELHKKKSLSLLYNFF
-668 YTDRKGLSED
+668 HADRNGLSED

-707 LTNALYDS
+707 LTNTLYDS
-715 LDETRKTVK
+715 LDKTRKTVK
-724 WWEIGKQK
+724 WWESGKQK
-732 KKEAIVLKALE
+732 KKEEVVLKALE

-759 VRDIKGSGL
+759 ARDRKGSGL
-768 VSVDHEPYLAEK
+768 VSIDYAPYLVDK
-780 TAEEYPKDIG
+780 TAEEYTKDIG

-813 TNLSASVGNYNPNT
+813 ENLSASVGNYNPNT

-842 KTVFSQHVRT
+842 KTVFSQYVRT

-860 SFTDDLSST
+860 FFKDDLSST
-869 TSRGYERSNK
+869 TSEGYERSNK

>member
-53 LKAVTHID
+53 LKAVTRID

-94 YGYEAGSLSS
+94 YGYAAGSLSL

-131 KVLKDIVN
+131 KVLEDIVN

-178 VSKANENLKNAF
+178 VSKAKENLKNDF
-190 IRKNLKTAVKY
+190 IRKNLKPAVKY

-211 KEKKEEEK
+211 KEKIEE
-219 KKEKEKKEKEKKE
+219 EKKE
-232 EKEQKQSRVRLLGKI
+232 EKEKKQSRISALGKI
-247 AIIAKVLATVA
+247 AIVAKVLATIA

-266 ATLQRASEITKEKQD
+266 ATLQRASEITKERQD

-302 GMGKGTILEG
+302 GMEKGIILEG

-319 LGNTANPDRNML
+319 LGNLANLDNNML
-331 FELSR
+331 FELSK
-336 VLKRDI
+336 VLRSDI
-342 INAIKLGDAA
+342 ISGIKLGEAG

-377 GHQVG
+377 GQQVG
-382 VRDAEIEMAGALE
+382 VRNAEIEMAGALE

-403 EILRLMFY
+403 VVLRSMFY
-411 ANDTGIYKDRVTDF
+411 ANDTGIYKGRVIDF
-425 DSFNSLSP
+425 DSLNSLSP

-438 LTEVDNKYASE
+438 LTDVDNKYASE

-470 GLLISLGNLINK
+470 GLLISLGNLINQ
-482 INNWDIGKSEK
+482 INNWDIGKSVK
-493 EKAEDNSTNSV
+493 EKTEDNRTNSV
-504 LLSKARAKYTNRAEN
+504 LLSKARAQYTNRAES
-519 ASKRVNKIVKDAGI
+519 ASKRANKIIKDAGI
-533 DLSAFGEYGTD
+533 DLSAFGEHGTD
-544 ISTFVEYIYSDAFQ
+544 ISTFLNYFYNVPYYN
-558 TDEEF
+558 DEAR
-563 GRITDEQKETIKKFK
+563 GLITDEQKEIIKKLM
-578 QFLSTAEGEEFIKAM
+578 QFLKTAEGEEVVKAM
-593 IEYEYALD
+593 IESDYALD

-623 AGYTDG
+623 SGYTDG
-629 AYQIAMQDDITTLLS
+629 AYQMAIQDDITTLLS
-644 DVATNGKKQ
+644 GEAGEAKK
-653 EVRKKKSLSLLYDFF
+653 EELHKKISLSLLDKLSHTYRD
-668 YTDRKGLSED
+668 GISED

-707 LTNALYDS
+707 LTNTLYDS
-715 LDETRKTVK
+715 LDKTRKTVK
-724 WWEIGKQK
+724 WWESGKQK
-732 KKEAIVLKALE
+732 KKEEVVLKALE
-743 EGVLTEDDV
+743 EGVLTEEDV
-752 KKAQLSL
+752 KKTQLSL
-759 VRDIKGSGL
+759 ARDRKGSGL
-768 VSVDHEPYLAEK
+768 VSIDYAPYLVDK
-780 TAEEYPKDIG
+780 TTEEYTKDIG
-790 LRTILEEQL
+790 LRTIFEEQL
-799 QIQKVQDIISKYKA
+799 QIQKVQDIIRKYRA
-813 TNLSASVGNYNPNT
+813 ENLSASVGNYNPNT

-842 KTVFSQHVRT
+842 KTVFSQYVRT

-860 SFTDDLSST
+860 FFKDDLSNT
-869 TSRGYERSNK
+869 TSEGYERSNK

>member
-53 LKAVTHID
+53 LKAVTRID

-94 YGYEAGSLSS
+94 YGYEAGSLSL

-152 RKDQMKIDFPVSE
+152 RKDQVKIDFPVSE

-178 VSKANENLKNAF
+178 VSKAKENLKNAF
-190 IRKNLKTAVKY
+190 IRKNLKPAVKY

-211 KEKKEEEK
+211 KEKIEE
-219 KKEKEKKEKEKKE
+219 EKKE
-232 EKEQKQSRVRLLGKI
+232 EKEQKQSRISALGKI
-247 AIIAKVLATVA
+247 ALIAKVLATIA

-266 ATLQRASEITKEKQD
+266 ATLQRASEITKERQD
-281 AISNGTTQEKV
+281 AVSNGTTQEKV

-302 GMGKGTILEG
+302 GMGKGTVLEG

-319 LGNTANPDRNML
+319 LGNLANLDTNML
-331 FELSR
+331 SELAK
-336 VLKRDI
+336 VLRSDI
-342 INAIKLGDAA
+342 ISGIKLGEAG
-352 TNTENVMKQILDAYY
+352 TNTENVMKQILDAYF

-377 GHQVG
+377 GQQVG
-382 VRDAEIEMAGALE
+382 VRNAEIEMAEALE

-403 EILRLMFY
+403 EILRSMFY
-411 ANDTGIYKDRVTDF
+411 ANDTGIYKGRVTDF

-438 LTEVDNKYASE
+438 LTDVDNKYASE

-482 INNWDIGKSEK
+482 INNWDIGKSVK
-493 EKAEDNSTNSV
+493 EKTEDNRTNSV
-504 LLSKARAKYTNRAEN
+504 LLSKARAQYTNRAES
-519 ASKRVNKIVKDAGI
+519 ASKRANKIIKDAGI
-533 DLSAFGEYGTD
+533 DLSAFGEHGTD
-544 ISTFVEYIYSDAFQ
+544 ISTFLQYMYSDAFY
-558 TDEEF
+558 TDEEL
-563 GRITDEQKETIKKFK
+563 GRRTDEQKETIKKFK
-578 QFLSTAEGEEFIKAM
+578 QLLITDKGEELIKAM
-593 IEYEYALD
+593 IESEYALD

-623 AGYTDG
+623 SGYTDG
-629 AYQIAMQDDITTLLS
+629 AYQSAIQDDITTLLS

-653 EVRKKKSLSLLYDFF
+653 ELHKKKSLSLLYNFF
-668 YTDRKGLSED
+668 HADRNGLSED

-707 LTNALYDS
+707 LTNTLYDS
-715 LDETRKTVK
+715 LDKTRKTVK
-724 WWEIGKQK
+724 WWESGKQK
-732 KKEAIVLKALE
+732 KKEEIVLKALE

-759 VRDIKGSGL
+759 VQYKKGSGL
-768 VSVDHEPYLAEK
+768 VSIDHEPYLVDK
-780 TAEEYPKDIG
+780 TTEEYTKDIG

-799 QIQKVQDIISKYKA
+799 QIQKVQDIISKYRA
-813 TNLSASVGNYNPNT
+813 ENLSASVGNYNPNT

-842 KTVFSQHVRT
+842 KTVFSQYVRT
-852 DMILSQEA
+852 DMVLSQEA
-860 SFTDDLSST
+860 SFKDDLSST
-869 TSRGYERSNK
+869 TSKGYERSNK

>member
-53 LKAVTHID
+53 LKAVTRID

-94 YGYEAGSLSS
+94 YGYAAGSLSL

-139 ELGGTAELNPTKK
+139 ELGGIAEPNPTKK

-178 VSKANENLKNAF
+178 VSKAKENLKNAF
-190 IRKNLKTAVKY
+190 IRKNLKPAVKY

-211 KEKKEEEK
+211 KEKIEE
-219 KKEKEKKEKEKKE
+219 EKKE
-232 EKEQKQSRVRLLGKI
+232 EKEQKQSRISALGKI
-247 AIIAKVLATVA
+247 ALIAKVLTTIA

-302 GMGKGTILEG
+302 GMGKGTVLEG

-319 LGNTANPDRNML
+319 LGNLANLDTNML
-331 FELSR
+331 SELAK
-336 VLKRDI
+336 VLRSDI
-342 INAIKLGDAA
+342 ISGIKLGEAG

-367 KQAQRGVNSL
+367 KQAQRGVNSV

-382 VRDAEIEMAGALE
+382 VRNAEIEMAGALE
-395 KAGLGKLA
+395 KAGLRKLA
-403 EILRLMFY
+403 EILRSMFY
-411 ANDTGIYKDRVTDF
+411 ANDTGIYKGRVTDF

-438 LTEVDNKYASE
+438 LTDVDNKYASE
-449 LGQSI
+449 LGQSV

-470 GLLISLGNLINK
+470 GLLISLGNLINQ
-482 INNWDIGKSEK
+482 INNWDIGKSVK
-493 EKAEDNSTNSV
+493 EKTEDNRTNSV
-504 LLSKARAKYTNRAEN
+504 LLSKARAQYTNRAES
-519 ASKRVNKIVKDAGI
+519 ASKRANKIIKDAGI
-533 DLSAFGEYGTD
+533 DLSAFGEHGTD
-544 ISTFVEYIYSDAFQ
+544 ISTFLNYFYNVPYYN
-558 TDEEF
+558 DEAR
-563 GRITDEQKETIKKFK
+563 GLITDEQKEIIKKLM
-578 QFLSTAEGEEFIKAM
+578 QFLKTAEGEEVVKAM
-593 IEYEYALD
+593 IESDYALD

-623 AGYTDG
+623 SGYTDG
-629 AYQIAMQDDITTLLS
+629 AYQRAMQDDITTLLS
-644 DVATNGKKQ
+644 GEASELKK
-653 EVRKKKSLSLLYDFF
+653 EELYKKISLSLLDKLSHTYRDG
-668 YTDRKGLSED
+668 TSED

-707 LTNALYDS
+707 LTNTLYGS
-715 LDETRKTVK
+715 LDKTRKTVK
-724 WWEIGKQK
+724 WWESGKQK
-732 KKEAIVLKALE
+732 KKEEVVLKALE

-759 VRDIKGSGL
+759 ARDRKGNGL
-768 VSVDHEPYLAEK
+768 VSIDYVPYLVDK
-780 TAEEYPKDIG
+780 TIEEYTKDIG
-790 LRTILEEQL
+790 LGTILEEQL
-799 QIQKVQDIISKYKA
+799 QIQKVQDIISKYRA
-813 TNLSASVGNYNPNT
+813 DNLSASVGNYNPNT

-842 KTVFSQHVRT
+842 KTVFSQYVRT

-860 SFTDDLSST
+860 FFKDDLSST
-869 TSRGYERSNK
+869 TSEGYERSNK

>member
-53 LKAVTHID
+53 LKAVTRID

-94 YGYEAGSLSS
+94 YDYAAGSLSL

-139 ELGGTAELNPTKK
+139 ESGGTAELNPTKK

-178 VSKANENLKNAF
+178 VSKAKENLKNDF
-190 IRKNLKTAVKY
+190 IRKNLKPAVKY

-211 KEKKEEEK
+211 KEKIEE
-219 KKEKEKKEKEKKE
+219 EKKE
-232 EKEQKQSRVRLLGKI
+232 EKEKKQSRVSALGKI
-247 AIIAKVLATVA
+247 ALIAKVLATIA

-266 ATLQRASEITKEKQD
+266 ATLQRASETTKEKQD

-302 GMGKGTILEG
+302 GMGKGTVLEG

-319 LGNTANPDRNML
+319 LGNTANMDNNML
-331 FELSR
+331 FELSK
-336 VLKRDI
+336 VLRSDI
-342 INAIKLGDAA
+342 ISGIKLGEAG

-377 GHQVG
+377 GQQVG
-382 VRDAEIEMAGALE
+382 VRNAEIEMAGALE

-403 EILRLMFY
+403 EILRSMFY
-411 ANDTGIYKDRVTDF
+411 ANDTGIYKGRVTDF

-470 GLLISLGNLINK
+470 GLLISLGNLINQ

-493 EKAEDNSTNSV
+493 EKTEDNRTNSV
-504 LLSKARAKYTNRAEN
+504 LLSKARAKYTNRAES
-519 ASKRVNKIVKDAGI
+519 ASKRANKIVKDAGI
-533 DLSAFGEYGTD
+533 DLSAFGEHGTD
-544 ISTFVEYIYSDAFQ
+544 ISTFVGYMFSEDFQ
-558 TDEEF
+558 TDEEL

-578 QFLSTAEGEEFIKAM
+578 QFLITAEGEEVIKAM
-593 IEYEYALD
+593 IEAEYALD

-623 AGYTDG
+623 SGYTDS
-629 AYQIAMQDDITTLLS
+629 AYQSAIQDDITTLLS

-653 EVRKKKSLSLLYDFF
+653 EVLKKKSLSLLYNFF
-668 YTDRKGLSED
+668 HADRNGLSED

-700 NGGDSSS
+700 NGSDSSS

-715 LDETRKTVK
+715 LDKTRKTVK
-724 WWEIGKQK
+724 WWETGKQK
-732 KKEAIVLKALE
+732 KKEEIVLKALE
-743 EGVLTEDDV
+743 EGVLTEEDV
-752 KKAQLSL
+752 KKTQLSL
-759 VRDIKGSGL
+759 AHYIKGSGL
-768 VSVDHEPYLAEK
+768 VSIDHEPYLAEK
-780 TAEEYPKDIG
+780 TTEEYTKDIG
-790 LRTILEEQL
+790 LRTIFEEQL

-813 TNLSASVGNYNPNT
+813 ENLSASVGNYNPNT

-842 KTVFSQHVRT
+842 KTVFSQYVRT
-852 DMILSQEA
+852 DMVLSQEA
-860 SFTDDLSST
+860 FFKDDLSNT
-869 TSRGYERSNK
+869 TSEGYERSNK